1 MSSINSLVNQKRNKN
16 LIRRTMLAAIAGC
29 LMSVC
34 IAFAGTVD
42 IATNFFG
49 LVVTVIAKG
58 LLNAADIVLEPLL
71 EITTMSTA
79 DVSRFVPGFDS
90 GNNIGNF
97 FIQAINI
104 IAYMIAGVLICCHI
118 ISYLINIAHGEK
130 VESIPKLIWN
140 AVFGIV
146 MVICGKTFLTMIF
159 NEIVA
164 PLSSALT
171 EGVSDAGGTFSF
183 SGVGSDMT
191 GLGEITSA
199 FDLNSLATLIV
210 VLALMLIIWWN
221 LIKLVLECAERY
233 IICIFTINLS
243 PLAFATMASENTKD
257 TARSW
262 LQMFWSQCVLLI
274 LNIWVVGIARTA
286 LNNGLFGASNTEMV
300 KWGLIT
306 YAFLKIA
313 QRLDDMM
320 QTAGLK
326 ITRTTGLDPISEASG
341 VLRSIGNVFGGVASV
356 AGHVAGVGKN
366 MWDAGKNIGKANGVE
381 PIKSF
386 ADFMNGGE
394 TSAQDGGYVNNAS
407 MADKMKADAVLGKET
422 MYDRADK
429 MASGALNADSYNT
442 DAYKQVLEDKLRSA
456 GHLDDDAHVE
466 SVKIGEDGKLL
477 ASAVKRDE
485 KNRVSEK
492 SEFEIGDTQEGLL
505 DVNGAKKYDSMQVAP
520 NGKSVMEEDSAMG
533 KFGLRKVGEDA
544 AGNQIWEA
552 EQSVNMFGDKVKDVT
567 PDANNKV
574 QFTIPASEIA
584 KGRKAGDSDAMTAYK
599 HFNANDDND
608 AFKNSIRDA
617 LSAETG
623 SAALNKA
630 RENEEEQAAMATRI
644 GMTDKE
650 RLADM
655 MNPDSNADYNSPNAF
670 KAMEDHIK
678 ENAQY
683 YPAQAAMLADGG
695 HVTGMHVSDG
705 TDGNPAGSLIV
716 AIGNDQ
722 DGKNSQ
728 ATCTFTRDEEPVPET
743 AETPAAQTNEQ
754 PVKDAD
760 AAPAPVNEDAPAP
773 VGEEASAPAPQ
784 SADET
789 TAAPATETAQAPVPQ
804 DMDSKVDAPAP
815 VSEEASA
822 PAPQSADEAPTAPAT
837 ETAQAPVPQD
847 VDSKVDAPAPVG
859 EEASAPAPQS
869 VDETATTPVAET
881 AQTPVPQ
888 DIDSE
893 VDAPA
898 PVGEEAAT
906 PAPQDVG
913 GKADAPVPASENA
926 SAPATQSADG
936 KVAEPTS
943 ADGAT
948 PASGVT
954 APAPVPAQNPTT
966 NTVNAPVQGAAPV
979 SGGTVPGA
987 ANAPKTAN
995 VPGMAANN
1003 MPASTAP
1010 ETAAT
1015 PAVNAP
1021 APASTTGTNAPTSV
1035 PGTTPAPSTA
1045 SGQSSTAP
1053 GSGTAP
1059 TTVRPATGA
1068 GSVSAPA
1075 PSASI
1080 PTAPVSGGS
1089 AGVAVAAG
1097 VAAGAVAGT
1106 AAGQA
1111 QPVSAPAST
1120 TVSAPGSAPTIPT
1133 ESSAASAPT
1142 STTPAT
1148 TTPASAPE
1156 SGSGTTNDG
1165 ATAPVVNHEA
1175 SAPTAP
1181 IPATAPASTQ
1191 ESGETASAPS
1201 TATTPATQ
1209 ITPET
1214 ASAPS
1219 ESDSSSAGG
1228 HATTPNEGTTHS
1240 ESSGTGSVSDVPGAG
1255 GTDTLGR
1262 SDSAPTSTN
1271 GQESGSAP
1279 AQGSGGTMSPATA
1292 DTASAVPE
1300 SAPAESA
1307 TTTNVA
1313 TPAPVSDTGSS
1324 EPSGDSGSSFGNDAG
1339 SSSGSA
1345 PASGESAHA
1354 PSGSGSSGS
1363 GTSVSAPASSGNTG
1377 SSSESASSGSANDST
1392 DTPTSETGGTSSETV
1407 EAPAADGLPYA
1418 VGETGGSGYSEGD
1431 MPPEP
1436 ETTVETETA
1445 ATEVVQVEQAAEQQ
1459 SSGSAVTETVD
1470 EAGSESNTQNSH
1482 DDSENYSGGQNT
1494 DAEDVSEPDSADEPD
1509 TQDETED
1516 TEFDATDDAAF
1527 DVPIADGSEYY
1538 EDKAQTNSF
1547 TAPEQEMAE
1556 PEPVAEHEHE
1566 SEPEQLAEQ
1575 KRPPIPEAY
1584 MTSQSSVTRLSSTNG
1599 TVESD
1604 SLGMFQMTR
1613 EEVADNGWTTW
1624 RILQKV
1630 DSDGSVPEYAP
1641 FVVHIKPVW
1650 DPATRTSRPATFD
1663 EVANKARS
1671 IEGFENV
1678 GPDLDADYRRSQ
1690 ARQESRK
1697 NSEPRPYNGHSNG
1710 QPHFQRYDDQK
1721 RDSHGHGKQDKKH
1734 NPFSG
1739 MGDYKRKR

>member
-1 MSSINSLVNQKRNKN
+1 
-16 LIRRTMLAAIAGC
+16 MLAAVAGC

-79 DVSRFVPGFDS
+79 DVSHFVPGFDN

-118 ISYLINIAHGEK
+118 ISYLINLAHGEK
-130 VESIPKLIWN
+130 VESVPKLIWN

-146 MVICGKTFLTMIF
+146 MVICGKTLLTMIF

-257 TARSW
+257 TAKSW

-429 MASGALNADSYNT
+429 MASGALNTDSYNT

-804 DMDSKVDAPAP
+804 DMDS
-815 VSEEASA
+815 
-822 PAPQSADEAPTAPAT
+822 
-837 ETAQAPVPQD
+837 
-847 VDSKVDAPAPVG
+847 
-859 EEASAPAPQS
+859 
-869 VDETATTPVAET
+869 
-881 AQTPVPQ
+881 
-888 DIDSE
+888 E

-898 PVGEEAAT
+898 PVGEEAVT
-906 PAPQDVG
+906 HAPQDVG
-913 GKADAPVPASENA
+913 DKADAPVPASENA

-943 ADGAT
+943 AGGAT

-954 APAPVPAQNPTT
+954 APAPAPAQNPTT

-979 SGGTVPGA
+979 SGGTVPGT

-1015 PAVNAP
+1015 PAVNTP
-1021 APASTTGTNAPTSV
+1021 APASTTGANAPTSV

-1045 SGQSSTAP
+1045 SGQSSTVP

-1059 TTVRPATGA
+1059 TTVRPAAGA

-1080 PTAPVSGGS
+1080 PTAPVFGGS

-1097 VAAGAVAGT
+1097 VAAGSVAGT

-1111 QPVSAPAST
+1111 QPVSAPTST

-1133 ESSAASAPT
+1133 ESGAASAPT
-1142 STTPAT
+1142 S

-1175 SAPTAP
+1175 SVPTVP

-1191 ESGETASAPS
+1191 ESGEIASAPS

-1219 ESDSSSAGG
+1219 ESGSSPAGG
-1228 HATTPNEGTTHS
+1228 HETAPNEGTAHS
-1240 ESSGTGSVSDVPGAG
+1240 ESSGTDSVSNVPGAD

-1262 SDSAPTSTN
+1262 PDSAPTSTN

-1279 AQGSGGTMSPATA
+1279 AQGSGGTTSPATA
-1292 DTASAVPE
+1292 DTASAAPE

-1324 EPSGDSGSSFGNDAG
+1324 EPSGDSGSSFGNGAG

-1345 PASGESAHA
+1345 PASGENAHA

-1377 SSSESASSGSANDST
+1377 SSSESASSSSANDST

-1418 VGETGGSGYSEGD
+1418 VGETGGSGYSEGN

-1459 SSGSAVTETVD
+1459 TSGSAVTETVD
-1470 EAGSESNTQNSH
+1470 EAGSESHTQNSH

-1494 DAEDVSEPDSADEPD
+1494 DTEDVSKPDSADEPD

-1516 TEFDATDDAAF
+1516 TEFDSTDDAAF

-1556 PEPVAEHEHE
+1556 PEPVAEPEPE
-1566 SEPEQLAEQ
+1566 SEPEQVAEQ

>member
-1 MSSINSLVNQKRNKN
+1 
-16 LIRRTMLAAIAGC
+16 
-29 LMSVC
+29 MSVC

-183 SGVGSDMT
+183 SSVGSDMT

-784 SADET
+784 SADE
-789 TAAPATETAQAPVPQ
+789 
-804 DMDSKVDAPAP
+804 
-815 VSEEASA
+815 
-822 PAPQSADEAPTAPAT
+822 APTAPAT

-847 VDSKVDAPAPVG
+847 VDSK
-859 EEASAPAPQS
+859 
-869 VDETATTPVAET
+869 
-881 AQTPVPQ
+881 
-888 DIDSE
+888 

-943 ADGAT
+943 AGGAT

-954 APAPVPAQNPTT
+954 APAPAPAQNSTT

-979 SGGTVPGA
+979 SGGTVSGT

-1021 APASTTGTNAPTSV
+1021 APASTTGANAPTSV

-1045 SGQSSTAP
+1045 SGQSSTVP

-1059 TTVRPATGA
+1059 AMVRPAAGA

-1111 QPVSAPAST
+1111 QPVSTPAST
-1120 TVSAPGSAPTIPT
+1120 TVSAPGSTPTTPT
-1133 ESSAASAPT
+1133 ESGTASAPA
-1142 STTPAT
+1142 STTPAAPT
-1148 TTPASAPE
+1148 HVSAPE

-1165 ATAPVVNHEA
+1165 ATVPVVNHEA
-1175 SAPTAP
+1175 SVPTAP
-1181 IPATAPASTQ
+1181 IHATAPASTQ
-1191 ESGETASAPS
+1191 ESGETAPAPS
-1201 TATTPATQ
+1201 TATTHATQ

-1219 ESDSSSAGG
+1219 ESGSSPAGG
-1228 HATTPNEGTTHS
+1228 HATAPNEGTTHS
-1240 ESSGTGSVSDVPGAG
+1240 ESSGTGSVSNAPSAD

-1279 AQGSGGTMSPATA
+1279 AQGSGGTTSPATA
-1292 DTASAVPE
+1292 DTASAAPE
-1300 SAPAESA
+1300 SAPAESV

-1313 TPAPVSDTGSS
+1313 TLAPASDTGSS
-1324 EPSGDSGSSFGNDAG
+1324 EPSGNSG
-1339 SSSGSA
+1339 SSSGNGA
-1345 PASGESAHA
+1345 
-1354 PSGSGSSGS
+1354 GSSGS
-1363 GTSVSAPASSGNTG
+1363 GTSVSAPASSGNIG
-1377 SSSESASSGSANDST
+1377 SSSESAPFGSVNDST
-1392 DTPTSETGGTSSETV
+1392 DTPTSETGGTSSEKV

-1436 ETTVETETA
+1436 ETTVKTETA

-1459 SSGSAVTETVD
+1459 SGSSTVTETVD
-1470 EAGSESNTQNSH
+1470 EAGSESHTQNSH

-1494 DAEDVSEPDSADEPD
+1494 DTEDVPEPDSVDEPD

-1516 TEFDATDDAAF
+1516 TEFDATDDSAF

-1547 TAPEQEMAE
+1547 TAPAQEMAE
-1556 PEPVAEHEHE
+1556 PEPVAESEPE
-1566 SEPEQLAEQ
+1566 SEPEQVAEQ

-1584 MTSQSSVTRLSSTNG
+1584 MTSRSSVTRLSSTNG

-1697 NSEPRPYNGHSNG
+1697 NSEPRPYNGRSNG

-1721 RDSHGHGKQDKKH
+1721 RDSQGHGKQNKRND
-1734 NPFSG
+1734 PFSG
-1739 MGDYKRKR
+1739 IDDYKRKR

>member
-1 MSSINSLVNQKRNKN
+1 
-16 LIRRTMLAAIAGC
+16 
-29 LMSVC
+29 MSVC

-754 PVKDAD
+754 PVKDVD
-760 AAPAPVNEDAPAP
+760 AAPAPLNEDAPAP
-773 VGEEASAPAPQ
+773 VG
-784 SADET
+784 
-789 TAAPATETAQAPVPQ
+789 
-804 DMDSKVDAPAP
+804 
-815 VSEEASA
+815 EEASA

-869 VDETATTPVAET
+869 VDATATTPIAET

-888 DIDSE
+888 DMDSE

-898 PVGEEAAT
+898 PVGEEAVT

-913 GKADAPVPASENA
+913 GKADAPVPASEYA
-926 SAPATQSADG
+926 SAPATQSTDG

-943 ADGAT
+943 AGGAT
-948 PASGVT
+948 PASCVT
-954 APAPVPAQNPTT
+954 TPAPAPAQNPTT

-979 SGGTVPGA
+979 SGGTVPGT

-1015 PAVNAP
+1015 PAVNTP
-1021 APASTTGTNAPTSV
+1021 APASTTGANAPTSV
-1035 PGTTPAPSTA
+1035 PGTTPTPSTT
-1045 SGQSSTAP
+1045 SGQSSTVP

-1059 TTVRPATGA
+1059 AKAKPTTGA

-1080 PTAPVSGGS
+1080 PSAPVSGDS
-1089 AGVAVAAG
+1089 AG

-1106 AAGQA
+1106 ATGQA
-1111 QPVSAPAST
+1111 HPVSAPAST
-1120 TVSAPGSAPTIPT
+1120 TVSAPGSVPTTPT
-1133 ESSAASAPT
+1133 ESGAASAPA
-1142 STTPAT
+1142 SPAPTTPT
-1148 TTPASAPE
+1148 HVSAPE
-1156 SGSGTTNDG
+1156 SGSGTTNGG

-1228 HATTPNEGTTHS
+1228 HATAPNEGTTHS
-1240 ESSGTGSVSDVPGAG
+1240 ESSGTDSVSNVP
-1255 GTDTLGR
+1255 TDTLGR

-1279 AQGSGGTMSPATA
+1279 AQGGGGTTSPATA
-1292 DTASAVPE
+1292 DTASAAPE

-1324 EPSGDSGSSFGNDAG
+1324 EPSGDSGSSSGNSAG

-1363 GTSVSAPASSGNTG
+1363 GTSVSALTSSGNTG

-1392 DTPTSETGGTSSETV
+1392 NTPTSETGGTSSETV

-1566 SEPEQLAEQ
+1566 SEPEQVAEQ

-1697 NSEPRPYNGHSNG
+1697 NSEPRPYNGRSNG

-1721 RDSHGHGKQDKKH
+1721 RDSQGHGKQNKRN

-1739 MGDYKRKR
+1739 MDDYKRKR

>member
-1 MSSINSLVNQKRNKN
+1 
-16 LIRRTMLAAIAGC
+16 
-29 LMSVC
+29 MSVC

-274 LNIWVVGIARTA
+274 MNIWVVGIARTA

-804 DMDSKVDAPAP
+804 DMDSEVDAPAP

-893 VDAPA
+893 
-898 PVGEEAAT
+898 
-906 PAPQDVG
+906 
-913 GKADAPVPASENA
+913 ADAPVPASENA

-1133 ESSAASAPT
+1133 ESGAASAPT

-1175 SAPTAP
+1175 SVPTAP

-1191 ESGETASAPS
+1191 ESGE
-1201 TATTPATQ
+1201 
-1209 ITPET
+1209 I

-1219 ESDSSSAGG
+1219 ESGSSRAGG
-1228 HATTPNEGTTHS
+1228 HETAPNEGTAHS
-1240 ESSGTGSVSDVPGAG
+1240 ESSGTDSVSNVPGTD

-1279 AQGSGGTMSPATA
+1279 AQGSGGTTSPANA
-1292 DTASAVPE
+1292 DTASAAPE

-1307 TTTNVA
+1307 ATTNVA

-1324 EPSGDSGSSFGNDAG
+1324 EPSGDSGSSFGNGAG

-1345 PASGESAHA
+1345 PASGESALA

-1363 GTSVSAPASSGNTG
+1363 GTSVSAPASSGNTD
-1377 SSSESASSGSANDST
+1377 SSSESAPSGSANDGT
-1392 DTPTSETGGTSSETV
+1392 DTPTSETGGTSSEKV

-1418 VGETGGSGYSEGD
+1418 VGETGGAGYSEGN

-1436 ETTVETETA
+1436 GTTVETETD

-1459 SSGSAVTETVD
+1459 TSGSAVTETVD
-1470 EAGSESNTQNSH
+1470 EAGSESHTQNSH

-1494 DAEDVSEPDSADEPD
+1494 DTEDVSEPDSADEPD

-1556 PEPVAEHEHE
+1556 PEPVAEPEPE
-1566 SEPEQLAEQ
+1566 SEPEQVAEQ

-1690 ARQESRK
+1690 ARQEFRK
-1697 NSEPRPYNGHSNG
+1697 NSEPRPYDGHSNG

-1739 MGDYKRKR
+1739 MDDYKRKR

>member
-1 MSSINSLVNQKRNKN
+1 
-16 LIRRTMLAAIAGC
+16 
-29 LMSVC
+29 MSVC

-728 ATCTFTRDEEPVPET
+728 ATCTFTRDEETVPET
-743 AETPAAQTNEQ
+743 AETPAVQTNEQ
-754 PVKDAD
+754 PVKDMDA
-760 AAPAPVNEDAPAP
+760 AAPAPVSEDAPAP
-773 VGEEASAPAPQ
+773 VDEEAS
-784 SADET
+784 T
-789 TAAPATETAQAPVPQ
+789 
-804 DMDSKVDAPAP
+804 
-815 VSEEASA
+815 

-847 VDSKVDAPAPVG
+847 MDSGVDAPAPVG
-859 EEASAPAPQS
+859 EEASVPAPQS
-869 VDETATTPVAET
+869 VDGTATTPAAET
-881 AQTPVPQ
+881 AQAPVPQ
-888 DIDSE
+888 DMDSG

-898 PVGEEAAT
+898 PVGEETVT

-943 ADGAT
+943 AGGAT

-954 APAPVPAQNPTT
+954 TPAPAPAQNPTT

-979 SGGTVPGA
+979 SGGTVPGT
-987 ANAPKTAN
+987 ANPPKTAN

-1021 APASTTGTNAPTSV
+1021 APGLTTGANAPTSV

-1045 SGQSSTAP
+1045 SGQSSTVP

-1059 TTVRPATGA
+1059 TTVRPAAGA
-1068 GSVSAPA
+1068 GSVSAQA

-1106 AAGQA
+1106 ATGQA
-1111 QPVSAPAST
+1111 HPVSAPAST
-1120 TVSAPGSAPTIPT
+1120 TVSAPGSVPTTPT
-1133 ESSAASAPT
+1133 ESGAASAPA
-1142 STTPAT
+1142 SPAPTTPT
-1148 TTPASAPE
+1148 HVSAPE
-1156 SGSGTTNDG
+1156 SGSGTTNGG

-1240 ESSGTGSVSDVPGAG
+1240 ESSGTGSVSNVPGAG

-1324 EPSGDSGSSFGNDAG
+1324 EPSGDSGSSFGNGAG

-1363 GTSVSAPASSGNTG
+1363 GTSVSALTSSGNTG
-1377 SSSESASSGSANDST
+1377 SSSESAPSGSANDGT
-1392 DTPTSETGGTSSETV
+1392 DTPTSETGGTSSEKV

-1418 VGETGGSGYSEGD
+1418 VGETGGAGYSEGD

-1494 DAEDVSEPDSADEPD
+1494 DTEDVSEPDSADEPD

-1566 SEPEQLAEQ
+1566 SEPEQVAEQ

-1650 DPATRTSRPATFD
+1650 DPATRTSRPATFE

-1690 ARQESRK
+1690 ARQEFRK
-1697 NSEPRPYNGHSNG
+1697 NSEPRPYDGHSNG

>member
-1 MSSINSLVNQKRNKN
+1 
-16 LIRRTMLAAIAGC
+16 MLAAVAGC

-97 FIQAINI
+97 FIRAINY

-183 SGVGSDMT
+183 SSVGSDMT

-429 MASGALNADSYNT
+429 IASGALNADSYNT

-728 ATCTFTRDEEPVPET
+728 ATCTFTRDEETVPET

-754 PVKDAD
+754 PVKDMDA
-760 AAPAPVNEDAPAP
+760 AAPAPVSEDAPAP
-773 VGEEASAPAPQ
+773 VDEEAS
-784 SADET
+784 T
-789 TAAPATETAQAPVPQ
+789 
-804 DMDSKVDAPAP
+804 
-815 VSEEASA
+815 

-847 VDSKVDAPAPVG
+847 VDSRVDAPAPVG
-859 EEASAPAPQS
+859 EEASVPAPQS
-869 VDETATTPVAET
+869 VDETATTPAAET
-881 AQTPVPQ
+881 AQAPVPQ
-888 DIDSE
+888 DMDSG

-898 PVGEEAAT
+898 PVGEETVT

-943 ADGAT
+943 AGGAT
-948 PASGVT
+948 PAPGVT
-954 APAPVPAQNPTT
+954 APTAAPAQNHTT
-966 NTVNAPVQGAAPV
+966 STVNAPVQGTAPV
-979 SGGTVPGA
+979 SGGTVPGT

-1045 SGQSSTAP
+1045 SGQSSTVP

-1059 TTVRPATGA
+1059 TTVRPAAGA

-1080 PTAPVSGGS
+1080 PTAPVSGSS
-1089 AGVAVAAG
+1089 AGVAAAAG

-1111 QPVSAPAST
+1111 QPVSTPAST
-1120 TVSAPGSAPTIPT
+1120 TVSAPGSVPTTPT
-1133 ESSAASAPT
+1133 ESGAASAPA
-1142 STTPAT
+1142 SPVPTTPT
-1148 TTPASAPE
+1148 HVSTPE
-1156 SGSGTTNDG
+1156 SGSGTTNGG

-1191 ESGETASAPS
+1191 ESGETAPAPS
-1201 TATTPATQ
+1201 SATTPATQ

-1219 ESDSSSAGG
+1219 ESNAPSAGG
-1228 HATTPNEGTTHS
+1228 DATAPNEGTAHS
-1240 ESSGTGSVSDVPGAG
+1240 ESSGTGGVSNVPGADSA
-1255 GTDTLGR
+1255 DTLGR
-1262 SDSAPTSTN
+1262 SDSAPTSTS
-1271 GQESGSAP
+1271 GQESSSAP
-1279 AQGSGGTMSPATA
+1279 AQGSGGTTSPATV
-1292 DTASAVPE
+1292 DTTSAAPE

-1313 TPAPVSDTGSS
+1313 TPAPASDTGSS
-1324 EPSGDSGSSFGNDAG
+1324 EPSGSSGSSSDNGAG

-1363 GTSVSAPASSGNTG
+1363 GTSVSAPTSSGDTG
-1377 SSSESASSGSANDST
+1377 SSSESAPSGSVNDST
-1392 DTPTSETGGTSSETV
+1392 DTPTSETGGTSSEKV

-1436 ETTVETETA
+1436 ETTVKTETA

-1459 SSGSAVTETVD
+1459 SGSSTVTETVD
-1470 EAGSESNTQNSH
+1470 EAGSESHTQNSH
-1482 DDSENYSGGQNT
+1482 DDSENYSDGQNT
-1494 DAEDVSEPDSADEPD
+1494 DTEDVPEPDSVDEPD

-1516 TEFDATDDAAF
+1516 TEFDATDDSAF

-1547 TAPEQEMAE
+1547 TAPAQEMAE
-1556 PEPVAEHEHE
+1556 PEPVAESEPE
-1566 SEPEQLAEQ
+1566 SEPEQVAEQ

-1697 NSEPRPYNGHSNG
+1697 NSEPRPYNGRSNG

-1721 RDSHGHGKQDKKH
+1721 RDSQGHGKQNKRND
-1734 NPFSG
+1734 PFSG
-1739 MGDYKRKR
+1739 IDDYKRKR

>member
-754 PVKDAD
+754 PVKDVD
-760 AAPAPVNEDAPAP
+760 AAPAPLNEDAPAP
-773 VGEEASAPAPQ
+773 VG
-784 SADET
+784 
-789 TAAPATETAQAPVPQ
+789 
-804 DMDSKVDAPAP
+804 
-815 VSEEASA
+815 EEASA

-869 VDETATTPVAET
+869 VDATATTPIAET

-888 DIDSE
+888 DMDSE

-898 PVGEEAAT
+898 PVGEEAVT

-926 SAPATQSADG
+926 SAPATQSTDG

-943 ADGAT
+943 AGGAT

-954 APAPVPAQNPTT
+954 TPAPAPAQNPTT

-979 SGGTVPGA
+979 SGGTVPGT

-1015 PAVNAP
+1015 PAVNTP
-1021 APASTTGTNAPTSV
+1021 APASTTGANAPTSV
-1035 PGTTPAPSTA
+1035 PGTTPTPSTT
-1045 SGQSSTAP
+1045 SGQSSTVP

-1059 TTVRPATGA
+1059 AKAKPTTGA

-1080 PTAPVSGGS
+1080 PSAPVSGDS
-1089 AGVAVAAG
+1089 AG

-1106 AAGQA
+1106 ATGQA
-1111 QPVSAPAST
+1111 HPVSAPAST
-1120 TVSAPGSAPTIPT
+1120 TVSAPGSVPTTPT
-1133 ESSAASAPT
+1133 ESGAASASASPAP
-1142 STTPAT
+1142 TTPT
-1148 TTPASAPE
+1148 HVSAPE
-1156 SGSGTTNDG
+1156 SGSGTTNGG

-1228 HATTPNEGTTHS
+1228 HATAPNEGTTHS
-1240 ESSGTGSVSDVPGAG
+1240 ESSGTDSVSNVP
-1255 GTDTLGR
+1255 TDTLGR

-1279 AQGSGGTMSPATA
+1279 AQGGGGTTSPATA
-1292 DTASAVPE
+1292 DTASAAPE

-1324 EPSGDSGSSFGNDAG
+1324 EPSGDSGSSSGNSAG

-1363 GTSVSAPASSGNTG
+1363 GTSVSALTSSGNTG

-1392 DTPTSETGGTSSETV
+1392 NTPTSETGGTSSETV

-1470 EAGSESNTQNSH
+1470 EAGSEFNTQNSH

-1494 DAEDVSEPDSADEPD
+1494 DTEDVSEPDSADEPD

-1556 PEPVAEHEHE
+1556 PEPVAEPEHE
-1566 SEPEQLAEQ
+1566 SEPEQVAEQ

-1697 NSEPRPYNGHSNG
+1697 NSEPRPYNGRSNG

-1721 RDSHGHGKQDKKH
+1721 RDSHGYGKQDKKH

-1739 MGDYKRKR
+1739 MDDYKRKR

>member
-1 MSSINSLVNQKRNKN
+1 
-16 LIRRTMLAAIAGC
+16 MLAAVAGC

-754 PVKDAD
+754 PVKDVD
-760 AAPAPVNEDAPAP
+760 AAPAPLNEDAPAP

-784 SADET
+784 SADE
-789 TAAPATETAQAPVPQ
+789 
-804 DMDSKVDAPAP
+804 
-815 VSEEASA
+815 
-822 PAPQSADEAPTAPAT
+822 APTAPAT
-837 ETAQAPVPQD
+837 EIAQAPVPQD

-869 VDETATTPVAET
+869 VDATATTPIAET

-888 DIDSE
+888 DMDSE

-898 PVGEEAAT
+898 PVGEEAVT

-926 SAPATQSADG
+926 SAPATQSTDG

-943 ADGAT
+943 AGGAT

-954 APAPVPAQNPTT
+954 TPAPAPAQNPTT

-979 SGGTVPGA
+979 SGGTVPGT

-1133 ESSAASAPT
+1133 ESGAASAPT

-1175 SAPTAP
+1175 SVPTAP

-1191 ESGETASAPS
+1191 ESGE
-1201 TATTPATQ
+1201 
-1209 ITPET
+1209 I

-1219 ESDSSSAGG
+1219 ESGSSRAGG
-1228 HATTPNEGTTHS
+1228 HETAPNEGTAHS
-1240 ESSGTGSVSDVPGAG
+1240 ESSGTDSVSNVPGTD

-1279 AQGSGGTMSPATA
+1279 AQGSGGTTSPANA
-1292 DTASAVPE
+1292 DTASAAPE

-1307 TTTNVA
+1307 ATTNVA

-1324 EPSGDSGSSFGNDAG
+1324 EPSGDSGSSFGNGAG

-1363 GTSVSAPASSGNTG
+1363 GTSVSALTSSGNTG

-1392 DTPTSETGGTSSETV
+1392 NTPTSETGGTSSETV

-1459 SSGSAVTETVD
+1459 TSGSAVTETVD
-1470 EAGSESNTQNSH
+1470 EAGSESHTQNSH

-1494 DAEDVSEPDSADEPD
+1494 DTEDVSEPDSADEPD

-1566 SEPEQLAEQ
+1566 SEPEQVAEQ

-1697 NSEPRPYNGHSNG
+1697 NSEPRPYNGRSNG

-1739 MGDYKRKR
+1739 MDDYKRKR

>member
-1 MSSINSLVNQKRNKN
+1 
-16 LIRRTMLAAIAGC
+16 
-29 LMSVC
+29 MSVC

-608 AFKNSIRDA
+608 AFKNSIRDT

-754 PVKDAD
+754 PVKDVD
-760 AAPAPVNEDAPAP
+760 AAPAPLNEDAPAP
-773 VGEEASAPAPQ
+773 VG
-784 SADET
+784 
-789 TAAPATETAQAPVPQ
+789 
-804 DMDSKVDAPAP
+804 
-815 VSEEASA
+815 EEASA

-869 VDETATTPVAET
+869 VDATATTPIAET

-888 DIDSE
+888 DMDSE

-898 PVGEEAAT
+898 PVGEEAVT

-936 KVAEPTS
+936 KVVEPTS
-943 ADGAT
+943 AGGAT

-954 APAPVPAQNPTT
+954 APTPAPAQNPTT
-966 NTVNAPVQGAAPV
+966 NTVNAPVQGATPV
-979 SGGTVPGA
+979 SGGTVPGT

-1015 PAVNAP
+1015 PAVNAT
-1021 APASTTGTNAPTSV
+1021 APGSTTGANAPTSV

-1045 SGQSSTAP
+1045 SGQSSTVP

-1059 TTVRPATGA
+1059 TTVRPAAGA
-1068 GSVSAPA
+1068 GSVSAQA

-1106 AAGQA
+1106 ATGQA
-1111 QPVSAPAST
+1111 HPVSAPAST
-1120 TVSAPGSAPTIPT
+1120 TVSAPGSVPTTPT
-1133 ESSAASAPT
+1133 ESGAASAPA
-1142 STTPAT
+1142 SPAPTTPT
-1148 TTPASAPE
+1148 HVSAPE
-1156 SGSGTTNDG
+1156 SGSGTTNGG

-1240 ESSGTGSVSDVPGAG
+1240 ESSGTGSVSNVPGAG

-1262 SDSAPTSTN
+1262 SDSAPTNTN

-1324 EPSGDSGSSFGNDAG
+1324 EPSGDSGSSFGNGAG

-1363 GTSVSAPASSGNTG
+1363 GTSVSALTSSDNTG

-1418 VGETGGSGYSEGD
+1418 VGETGGSGYSEGN

-1721 RDSHGHGKQDKKH
+1721 RDSHGHGKQNKRN

>member
-1 MSSINSLVNQKRNKN
+1 
-16 LIRRTMLAAIAGC
+16 MLAAVAGC

-630 RENEEEQAAMATRI
+630 RENDEEQAAMATRI

-728 ATCTFTRDEEPVPET
+728 ATCTFTRDEETASET

-754 PVKDAD
+754 PVKDVD
-760 AAPAPVNEDAPAP
+760 AAPAPLNEDAPAP
-773 VGEEASAPAPQ
+773 VG
-784 SADET
+784 
-789 TAAPATETAQAPVPQ
+789 
-804 DMDSKVDAPAP
+804 
-815 VSEEASA
+815 EEASA

-859 EEASAPAPQS
+859 EEASAPAPQN
-869 VDETATTPVAET
+869 VDATATTPIAET

-888 DIDSE
+888 DMDSE

-898 PVGEEAAT
+898 PVGEEAVT
-906 PAPQDVG
+906 HAPQDVG
-913 GKADAPVPASENA
+913 DKADAPVPASENA

-943 ADGAT
+943 AGGAT
-948 PASGVT
+948 PVSGVT
-954 APAPVPAQNPTT
+954 APAPAPAQNPTT

-979 SGGTVPGA
+979 SGGTVPGT

-1015 PAVNAP
+1015 PAVNTP
-1021 APASTTGTNAPTSV
+1021 APASTTGANAPTSV
-1035 PGTTPAPSTA
+1035 PGTTPTPSTT
-1045 SGQSSTAP
+1045 SGQSSTVP

-1059 TTVRPATGA
+1059 AKAKPTTGA

-1080 PTAPVSGGS
+1080 PSAPVSGDS
-1089 AGVAVAAG
+1089 AG

-1106 AAGQA
+1106 ATGQA
-1111 QPVSAPAST
+1111 HPVSAPAST
-1120 TVSAPGSAPTIPT
+1120 TVSAPGSVPTTPT
-1133 ESSAASAPT
+1133 ESGAASAPA
-1142 STTPAT
+1142 SPAPTTPT
-1148 TTPASAPE
+1148 HVSAPE
-1156 SGSGTTNDG
+1156 SSSGTTNGG

-1240 ESSGTGSVSDVPGAG
+1240 ESSGTGSVSNVPGAG

-1262 SDSAPTSTN
+1262 SDSAPTSIN

-1324 EPSGDSGSSFGNDAG
+1324 EPSGDSGSSFGNGAG

-1363 GTSVSAPASSGNTG
+1363 GTSVSAPASSGNTD

>member
-1 MSSINSLVNQKRNKN
+1 
-16 LIRRTMLAAIAGC
+16 MLAAVAGC

-118 ISYLINIAHGEK
+118 ISYLINLAHGEK

-183 SGVGSDMT
+183 SSVGSDMT

-366 MWDAGKNIGKANGVE
+366 MWDAGKNIGKANGIE

-456 GHLDDDAHVE
+456 GHIDDDAHVE

-754 PVKDAD
+754 PVKDTDA

-773 VGEEASAPAPQ
+773 VG
-784 SADET
+784 
-789 TAAPATETAQAPVPQ
+789 
-804 DMDSKVDAPAP
+804 
-815 VSEEASA
+815 EEASA

-847 VDSKVDAPAPVG
+847 VDSKVDAPVPVG
-859 EEASAPAPQS
+859 EEASAPAPQN
-869 VDETATTPVAET
+869 VDETATTPATET
-881 AQTPVPQ
+881 AQAPVPQ
-888 DIDSE
+888 DMDSK

-906 PAPQDVG
+906 LAPQDVG
-913 GKADAPVPASENA
+913 GKADAPVPANENA

-954 APAPVPAQNPTT
+954 APTPAPAQNPTT
-966 NTVNAPVQGAAPV
+966 NTVNAPAQGAAPV
-979 SGGTVPGA
+979 SGGTVPGT

-995 VPGMAANN
+995 VPGMAASN

-1015 PAVNAP
+1015 PVANAP
-1021 APASTTGTNAPTSV
+1021 APASNTGTSAPTSV
-1035 PGTTPAPSTA
+1035 PGTSPAPSTA
-1045 SGQSSTAP
+1045 SGQSSTVP

-1059 TTVRPATGA
+1059 TTVRPAAGA

-1111 QPVSAPAST
+1111 QPVSTPAST
-1120 TVSAPGSAPTIPT
+1120 TVSAPGSAPTTPT
-1133 ESSAASAPT
+1133 ESGAASAPA
-1142 STTPAT
+1142 SPSPAAPT
-1148 TTPASAPE
+1148 HVSAPE

-1201 TATTPATQ
+1201 TATTHATQ

-1219 ESDSSSAGG
+1219 ESGSSPAGG
-1228 HATTPNEGTTHS
+1228 HATVPNEGTTHS
-1240 ESSGTGSVSDVPGAG
+1240 ESSGTGSVSNAPSAD

-1271 GQESGSAP
+1271 GQ
-1279 AQGSGGTMSPATA
+1279 GSGGTTSPATA
-1292 DTASAVPE
+1292 DTTSAVPE

-1313 TPAPVSDTGSS
+1313 TPAPASDTGSS
-1324 EPSGDSGSSFGNDAG
+1324 EPSGSSGSSSDNSAG

-1363 GTSVSAPASSGNTG
+1363 GTSVSAPTSSGDTG
-1377 SSSESASSGSANDST
+1377 SSSESAPSGSVNDST
-1392 DTPTSETGGTSSETV
+1392 DTPTSETAGTSSEKV

-1445 ATEVVQVEQAAEQQ
+1445 ATEVIQVEQAAEQQ
-1459 SSGSAVTETVD
+1459 SGGSTVTETVD

-1482 DDSENYSGGQNT
+1482 DDSESYSGGQNT
-1494 DAEDVSEPDSADEPD
+1494 DTEDVSEPDSADEPD

-1527 DVPIADGSEYY
+1527 DVPIADGAEYY

-1556 PEPVAEHEHE
+1556 PEPVAEPE
-1566 SEPEQLAEQ
+1566 SEPEQVAEQ

-1697 NSEPRPYNGHSNG
+1697 NSEPRHYNERSND

-1721 RDSHGHGKQDKKH
+1721 RDSHGHGKQDKRH

-1739 MGDYKRKR
+1739 MGDYKRRR

>member
-356 AGHVAGVGKN
+356 AGYVAGVGKN

-754 PVKDAD
+754 PVKDVD
-760 AAPAPVNEDAPAP
+760 AAPAPLNEDAPAP

-784 SADET
+784 SADE
-789 TAAPATETAQAPVPQ
+789 
-804 DMDSKVDAPAP
+804 
-815 VSEEASA
+815 
-822 PAPQSADEAPTAPAT
+822 APTVPAT

-869 VDETATTPVAET
+869 VDATATTPIAET

-888 DIDSE
+888 DMDSE

-898 PVGEEAAT
+898 PVGEEAVT
-906 PAPQDVG
+906 HAPQDVG
-913 GKADAPVPASENA
+913 DKADAPVPASENA

-943 ADGAT
+943 AGGAT

-954 APAPVPAQNPTT
+954 APAPAPAQNPTT

-979 SGGTVPGA
+979 SGGTVPGT
-987 ANAPKTAN
+987 ANPPKTAN

-1021 APASTTGTNAPTSV
+1021 APGSTTGANAPTSV

-1045 SGQSSTAP
+1045 SGQSSTVP

-1059 TTVRPATGA
+1059 TTVRPAAGA
-1068 GSVSAPA
+1068 GSVSAQA

-1106 AAGQA
+1106 ATGQA
-1111 QPVSAPAST
+1111 HPVSAPAST
-1120 TVSAPGSAPTIPT
+1120 TVSAPGSVPTTPT
-1133 ESSAASAPT
+1133 ESGAASAPA
-1142 STTPAT
+1142 SPAPTTPT
-1148 TTPASAPE
+1148 HVSAPE
-1156 SGSGTTNDG
+1156 SGSGTTNGG

-1219 ESDSSSAGG
+1219 ESGSSPAGG
-1228 HATTPNEGTTHS
+1228 HETAPNEGTAHS
-1240 ESSGTGSVSDVPGAG
+1240 ESSGTDSVSNVPGAD

-1279 AQGSGGTMSPATA
+1279 AQGSGGTTSPATA
-1292 DTASAVPE
+1292 DTASAAPE

-1324 EPSGDSGSSFGNDAG
+1324 EPSGDSGSSFGNGAG

-1345 PASGESAHA
+1345 PASGENAHA

-1363 GTSVSAPASSGNTG
+1363 GTSESAPASSGDTD
-1377 SSSESASSGSANDST
+1377 SSSESAPSGSANDGT
-1392 DTPTSETGGTSSETV
+1392 DTPTSETGGTSSEKV

-1418 VGETGGSGYSEGD
+1418 VGETGGAGYSEGD

-1494 DAEDVSEPDSADEPD
+1494 DTEDVSEPDSADEPD

-1566 SEPEQLAEQ
+1566 SEPEQVAEQ

-1690 ARQESRK
+1690 ARQEFRK
-1697 NSEPRPYNGHSNG
+1697 NSEPRPYDGHSNG

>member
-1 MSSINSLVNQKRNKN
+1 
-16 LIRRTMLAAIAGC
+16 MLAAVAGC

-118 ISYLINIAHGEK
+118 ISYLINLAHGEK

-140 AVFGIV
+140 AVLGIV

-257 TARSW
+257 TTRSW

-381 PIKSF
+381 PIKRF

-599 HFNANDDND
+599 HFNANDDSD

-754 PVKDAD
+754 PVKDTDA
-760 AAPAPVNEDAPAP
+760 AAPAPVSEDAPAP

-789 TAAPATETAQAPVPQ
+789 AAAPATETAQAPVPQ
-804 DMDSKVDAPAP
+804 DMDSKVDTPAP
-815 VSEEASA
+815 VS
-822 PAPQSADEAPTAPAT
+822 
-837 ETAQAPVPQD
+837 
-847 VDSKVDAPAPVG
+847 

-888 DIDSE
+888 DMDSE

-898 PVGEEAAT
+898 SIGEKAAT

-913 GKADAPVPASENA
+913 DKADAPVPASENA

-943 ADGAT
+943 AGGAT
-948 PASGVT
+948 PAPGVT
-954 APAPVPAQNPTT
+954 APTAAPAQNPTT
-966 NTVNAPVQGAAPV
+966 NTVNAPVQGTAPV
-979 SGGTVPGA
+979 SGGTVPGT

-1045 SGQSSTAP
+1045 SGQSSTVP

-1059 TTVRPATGA
+1059 TTVRPAAGA

-1080 PTAPVSGGS
+1080 PTAPVFGGS

-1111 QPVSAPAST
+1111 QPVSAPTT

-1133 ESSAASAPT
+1133 ESGAASAPT
-1142 STTPAT
+1142 S

-1175 SAPTAP
+1175 SVPTVP

-1191 ESGETASAPS
+1191 ESGEIASAPS

-1219 ESDSSSAGG
+1219 ESGSSPAGG
-1228 HATTPNEGTTHS
+1228 HETAPNEGTAHS
-1240 ESSGTGSVSDVPGAG
+1240 ESSGTDSISNVPGAD

-1262 SDSAPTSTN
+1262 PDSAPTSTN

-1279 AQGSGGTMSPATA
+1279 AQGSGGTTSPATA
-1292 DTASAVPE
+1292 DTASAAPE

-1324 EPSGDSGSSFGNDAG
+1324 EPSGDSGSSFGNGAG

-1345 PASGESAHA
+1345 PASGENAHA

-1363 GTSVSAPASSGNTG
+1363 GTSKSAPASSGDTD

-1392 DTPTSETGGTSSETV
+1392 DTPTSETGGTSSEKV

-1459 SSGSAVTETVD
+1459 TSGSAVTETVD
-1470 EAGSESNTQNSH
+1470 EAGSESHTQNSH

-1494 DAEDVSEPDSADEPD
+1494 DTEDVSKPDSADEPD

-1516 TEFDATDDAAF
+1516 TEFDSTDDAAF

-1556 PEPVAEHEHE
+1556 PEPVAEPEPE
-1566 SEPEQLAEQ
+1566 SEPEQVAEQ

-1690 ARQESRK
+1690 ARQEFRK
-1697 NSEPRPYNGHSNG
+1697 NSEPRPYDGHSNG

>member
-1 MSSINSLVNQKRNKN
+1 
-16 LIRRTMLAAIAGC
+16 MLAAVAGC

-183 SGVGSDMT
+183 SSVGSDMT

-728 ATCTFTRDEEPVPET
+728 ATCTFTRDEETVPET

-754 PVKDAD
+754 PVKDMDA
-760 AAPAPVNEDAPAP
+760 AAPAPVSEDAPAP
-773 VGEEASAPAPQ
+773 VDEEAS
-784 SADET
+784 T
-789 TAAPATETAQAPVPQ
+789 
-804 DMDSKVDAPAP
+804 
-815 VSEEASA
+815 
-822 PAPQSADEAPTAPAT
+822 PAPQSADEAPTALAT

-847 VDSKVDAPAPVG
+847 VDSRVDAPAPVG
-859 EEASAPAPQS
+859 EEASVPAPQS
-869 VDETATTPVAET
+869 VDETATTPAAET
-881 AQTPVPQ
+881 AQAPVPQ
-888 DIDSE
+888 DMDSG

-898 PVGEEAAT
+898 PVGEETVT

-943 ADGAT
+943 AGGAT
-948 PASGVT
+948 PAPGVT
-954 APAPVPAQNPTT
+954 APTAAPAQNHTT
-966 NTVNAPVQGAAPV
+966 STVNAPVQGTAPV
-979 SGGTVPGA
+979 SGGTVPGT

-1021 APASTTGTNAPTSV
+1021 APASTTGANAPTSV

-1045 SGQSSTAP
+1045 SGQSSTVP

-1059 TTVRPATGA
+1059 AMVRPAAGA

-1111 QPVSAPAST
+1111 QPVSTPAST
-1120 TVSAPGSAPTIPT
+1120 TVSAPGSTPTTPT
-1133 ESSAASAPT
+1133 ESGTASAPA
-1142 STTPAT
+1142 STTPAAPT
-1148 TTPASAPE
+1148 HVSAPE

-1165 ATAPVVNHEA
+1165 ATVPVVNHEA
-1175 SAPTAP
+1175 SVPTAP

-1191 ESGETASAPS
+1191 ESGETAPAPS
-1201 TATTPATQ
+1201 TATTHATQ

-1219 ESDSSSAGG
+1219 ESGSSPAGG
-1228 HATTPNEGTTHS
+1228 HATAPNEGTTHS
-1240 ESSGTGSVSDVPGAG
+1240 ESSGTGSVSNAPSAD

-1279 AQGSGGTMSPATA
+1279 AQGSGGTTSPATA
-1292 DTASAVPE
+1292 DTASAAPE
-1300 SAPAESA
+1300 SAPAESV

-1313 TPAPVSDTGSS
+1313 TLAPASDTGSS
-1324 EPSGDSGSSFGNDAG
+1324 EPSGNSGSGSGNGA
-1339 SSSGSA
+1339 
-1345 PASGESAHA
+1345 
-1354 PSGSGSSGS
+1354 GSSGS
-1363 GTSVSAPASSGNTG
+1363 GTSVSAPASSGNIG
-1377 SSSESASSGSANDST
+1377 SSSESAPSGSVNDST
-1392 DTPTSETGGTSSETV
+1392 DTPTSETGGTSSEKV

-1436 ETTVETETA
+1436 ETTVKTETA

-1459 SSGSAVTETVD
+1459 SGSSTVTETVD
-1470 EAGSESNTQNSH
+1470 EAGSESHTQNSH

-1494 DAEDVSEPDSADEPD
+1494 DTEDVPEPDSVDEPD

-1516 TEFDATDDAAF
+1516 TEFDATDDSAF

-1547 TAPEQEMAE
+1547 TAPAQEMAE
-1556 PEPVAEHEHE
+1556 PEPVAESEPE
-1566 SEPEQLAEQ
+1566 SEPEQVAEQ

-1584 MTSQSSVTRLSSTNG
+1584 MTSRSSVTRLSSTNG

-1697 NSEPRPYNGHSNG
+1697 NSEPRPYNGRSNG

-1721 RDSHGHGKQDKKH
+1721 RDSQGHGKQNKRND
-1734 NPFSG
+1734 PFSG
-1739 MGDYKRKR
+1739 IDDYKRKR

>member
-1 MSSINSLVNQKRNKN
+1 
-16 LIRRTMLAAIAGC
+16 MLAAVAGC

-79 DVSRFVPGFDS
+79 DVSRFVPGFDN

-118 ISYLINIAHGEK
+118 ISYLINLAHGEK
-130 VESIPKLIWN
+130 VESVPKLIWN

-429 MASGALNADSYNT
+429 MASGALNTDSYNT

-599 HFNANDDND
+599 HFNANDDTD

-728 ATCTFTRDEEPVPET
+728 ATCTFTRDEETASET

-754 PVKDAD
+754 PVKDVD
-760 AAPAPVNEDAPAP
+760 AAPAPLNEDAPAP
-773 VGEEASAPAPQ
+773 VG
-784 SADET
+784 
-789 TAAPATETAQAPVPQ
+789 
-804 DMDSKVDAPAP
+804 
-815 VSEEASA
+815 EEASA

-869 VDETATTPVAET
+869 VDATATTPIAET
-881 AQTPVPQ
+881 ARTPVPQ
-888 DIDSE
+888 DMDSE

-898 PVGEEAAT
+898 PVGEEAVT
-906 PAPQDVG
+906 HAPQDVG
-913 GKADAPVPASENA
+913 DKADAPVPASENA

-943 ADGAT
+943 AGGAT

-954 APAPVPAQNPTT
+954 APAPAPVQNPTT

-979 SGGTVPGA
+979 SGGTVPGT

-1015 PAVNAP
+1015 PAVNTP
-1021 APASTTGTNAPTSV
+1021 APASTTGANAPTSV
-1035 PGTTPAPSTA
+1035 PGTTPTPSTT
-1045 SGQSSTAP
+1045 SGQSSTVP

-1059 TTVRPATGA
+1059 AKAKPTTGA

-1080 PTAPVSGGS
+1080 PSAPVSGDS

-1106 AAGQA
+1106 ATGQA
-1111 QPVSAPAST
+1111 HPVSAPAST
-1120 TVSAPGSAPTIPT
+1120 TVSAPGSVPTTPT
-1133 ESSAASAPT
+1133 ESGAASAPT
-1142 STTPAT
+1142 SPVPTTPT
-1148 TTPASAPE
+1148 HVSAPE
-1156 SGSGTTNDG
+1156 SGSGTTNGG

-1240 ESSGTGSVSDVPGAG
+1240 ESSGTGSVSNVPGAG

-1613 EEVADNGWTTW
+1613 EKVADNGWTTW

>member
-1 MSSINSLVNQKRNKN
+1 
-16 LIRRTMLAAIAGC
+16 MLAAIAGC

-171 EGVSDAGGTFSF
+171 EGVSDAGGTFTF

-429 MASGALNADSYNT
+429 MASGALNTDSYNT

-804 DMDSKVDAPAP
+804 D
-815 VSEEASA
+815 
-822 PAPQSADEAPTAPAT
+822 
-837 ETAQAPVPQD
+837 

-1120 TVSAPGSAPTIPT
+1120 TVSAPGSVPTTPT
-1133 ESSAASAPT
+1133 ESGAASAPA
-1142 STTPAT
+1142 SPAPTTPT
-1148 TTPASAPE
+1148 HVSAPE
-1156 SGSGTTNDG
+1156 SGSGTTNGG

-1240 ESSGTGSVSDVPGAG
+1240 ESSGTGSVSNVPGAG

-1279 AQGSGGTMSPATA
+1279 AQGSGGTTSPANA
-1292 DTASAVPE
+1292 DTASAAPE

-1307 TTTNVA
+1307 ATTNVA

-1324 EPSGDSGSSFGNDAG
+1324 EPSGDSGSSFGNGAG

-1345 PASGESAHA
+1345 PASGESALA

-1377 SSSESASSGSANDST
+1377 SSSESAPSGSANDGT
-1392 DTPTSETGGTSSETV
+1392 DTPTSETGGTSSEKV

-1418 VGETGGSGYSEGD
+1418 VGETGGAGYSEGD

-1459 SSGSAVTETVD
+1459 TSGSAVTETVD

-1494 DAEDVSEPDSADEPD
+1494 DTEDVSEPDSADEPD

-1566 SEPEQLAEQ
+1566 SEPEQVAEQ

-1697 NSEPRPYNGHSNG
+1697 NSEPRPYNGRSNG

-1721 RDSHGHGKQDKKH
+1721 RNSHGHGKQDKKH

-1739 MGDYKRKR
+1739 MDDYKRKR

>member
-1 MSSINSLVNQKRNKN
+1 
-16 LIRRTMLAAIAGC
+16 MLAAVAGC

-58 LLNAADIVLEPLL
+58 LLNAADIVLKPLL

-97 FIQAINI
+97 FIRAINI

-159 NEIVA
+159 DEIVA

-722 DGKNSQ
+722 DGKSSQ
-728 ATCTFTRDEEPVPET
+728 ATCTFTRDEETASET

-754 PVKDAD
+754 PVKDVD
-760 AAPAPVNEDAPAP
+760 AAPAPLNEDAPAP
-773 VGEEASAPAPQ
+773 VG
-784 SADET
+784 
-789 TAAPATETAQAPVPQ
+789 
-804 DMDSKVDAPAP
+804 
-815 VSEEASA
+815 EEASA

-869 VDETATTPVAET
+869 VDATATTPIAET

-888 DIDSE
+888 DMDSE

-898 PVGEEAAT
+898 PVGEEAVT
-906 PAPQDVG
+906 HAPQDVG
-913 GKADAPVPASENA
+913 DKAYAPVPASENA

-943 ADGAT
+943 AGGAT
-948 PASGVT
+948 PVSGVT
-954 APAPVPAQNPTT
+954 APAPAPAQNPTT

-979 SGGTVPGA
+979 SGGTVPGT

-1015 PAVNAP
+1015 PAVNTP
-1021 APASTTGTNAPTSV
+1021 APASTTGANAPTSV
-1035 PGTTPAPSTA
+1035 PGTTPTPSTT
-1045 SGQSSTAP
+1045 SGQSSTVP

-1059 TTVRPATGA
+1059 AKAKPTTGA

-1080 PTAPVSGGS
+1080 PSAPVSGDS
-1089 AGVAVAAG
+1089 AG

-1106 AAGQA
+1106 ATGQA
-1111 QPVSAPAST
+1111 HPVSAPAST
-1120 TVSAPGSAPTIPT
+1120 TVSAPGSVPTTPT
-1133 ESSAASAPT
+1133 ESGAASAPA
-1142 STTPAT
+1142 SPAPTTPT
-1148 TTPASAPE
+1148 HVSAPE
-1156 SGSGTTNDG
+1156 SGSGTTNGG

-1240 ESSGTGSVSDVPGAG
+1240 ESSGTGSVSNVPGAG

-1262 SDSAPTSTN
+1262 SDSAPTSIN

-1324 EPSGDSGSSFGNDAG
+1324 EPSGDSGSSFGNGAG

-1494 DAEDVSEPDSADEPD
+1494 DTEDVSEPDSADEPD

-1566 SEPEQLAEQ
+1566 SEPEQVAEQ

>member
-1 MSSINSLVNQKRNKN
+1 
-16 LIRRTMLAAIAGC
+16 MLAAVAGC

-183 SGVGSDMT
+183 SSVGSDMT

-760 AAPAPVNEDAPAP
+760 AAPAPVNEDAHAP
-773 VGEEASAPAPQ
+773 VG
-784 SADET
+784 
-789 TAAPATETAQAPVPQ
+789 
-804 DMDSKVDAPAP
+804 
-815 VSEEASA
+815 EEASA

-943 ADGAT
+943 AGGAT

-954 APAPVPAQNPTT
+954 APAPAPAQNSTT
-966 NTVNAPVQGAAPV
+966 NTVNALVQGAAPV
-979 SGGTVPGA
+979 SGGTVPGT

-1021 APASTTGTNAPTSV
+1021 APASTTGANAPTSV

-1045 SGQSSTAP
+1045 SGQSSTVP

-1059 TTVRPATGA
+1059 TTVRPAAGA

-1120 TVSAPGSAPTIPT
+1120 TVSAPGSAPTTPT
-1133 ESSAASAPT
+1133 ESGAVSAPA
-1142 STTPAT
+1142 SPA
-1148 TTPASAPE
+1148 PAAPTHVSAPE

-1191 ESGETASAPS
+1191 ESDET
-1201 TATTPATQ
+1201 
-1209 ITPET
+1209 
-1214 ASAPS
+1214 
-1219 ESDSSSAGG
+1219 
-1228 HATTPNEGTTHS
+1228 
-1240 ESSGTGSVSDVPGAG
+1240 
-1255 GTDTLGR
+1255 
-1262 SDSAPTSTN
+1262 
-1271 GQESGSAP
+1271 
-1279 AQGSGGTMSPATA
+1279 AQGSGGTTSPATA
-1292 DTASAVPE
+1292 DTASAAPE
-1300 SAPAESA
+1300 SAPAESV

-1313 TPAPVSDTGSS
+1313 TLAPASDTGSS
-1324 EPSGDSGSSFGNDAG
+1324 EPSGNSG
-1339 SSSGSA
+1339 SSSGNGA
-1345 PASGESAHA
+1345 
-1354 PSGSGSSGS
+1354 GSSGS
-1363 GTSVSAPASSGNTG
+1363 GTSVSAPASSGNIG
-1377 SSSESASSGSANDST
+1377 SSSESAPSGSVNDST
-1392 DTPTSETGGTSSETV
+1392 DTPTSETGGTSSEKV

-1436 ETTVETETA
+1436 ETTVKTETA

-1459 SSGSAVTETVD
+1459 SGSSTVTETVD
-1470 EAGSESNTQNSH
+1470 EAGSESHTQNSH

-1494 DAEDVSEPDSADEPD
+1494 DTEDVPEPDSADEPD

-1556 PEPVAEHEHE
+1556 PEPVAEPEPE
-1566 SEPEQLAEQ
+1566 SEPEQVAEQ

-1697 NSEPRPYNGHSNG
+1697 NSEPRPYNGRSNG

-1721 RDSHGHGKQDKKH
+1721 RDSQGHGKQNKRND
-1734 NPFSG
+1734 PFSG
-1739 MGDYKRKR
+1739 IDDYKRKR

>member
-1 MSSINSLVNQKRNKN
+1 
-16 LIRRTMLAAIAGC
+16 
-29 LMSVC
+29 MSVC

-183 SGVGSDMT
+183 SSVGSDMT

-257 TARSW
+257 TAKSW

-366 MWDAGKNIGKANGVE
+366 MWDAGKNIGKANGIE

-599 HFNANDDND
+599 HFNANDDSD

-743 AETPAAQTNEQ
+743 TETPAAQTNEQ

-760 AAPAPVNEDAPAP
+760 TAAPAPVSEDAPAP

-789 TAAPATETAQAPVPQ
+789 ADAPATETAQAPVPQ
-804 DMDSKVDAPAP
+804 DMGGEVDAPAP

-822 PAPQSADEAPTAPAT
+822 PAPQSVDETATTPAT
-837 ETAQAPVPQD
+837 ETAQTPVPQD
-847 VDSKVDAPAPVG
+847 MDGKVDAPAPVG
-859 EEASAPAPQS
+859 EET
-869 VDETATTPVAET
+869 V
-881 AQTPVPQ
+881 
-888 DIDSE
+888 
-893 VDAPA
+893 
-898 PVGEEAAT
+898 T

-943 ADGAT
+943 AGGAT

-954 APAPVPAQNPTT
+954 APAPAPAQNPTT

-979 SGGTVPGA
+979 SGGTVPGTT
-987 ANAPKTAN
+987 NAPKTAN

-1015 PAVNAP
+1015 PAVNTP
-1021 APASTTGTNAPTSV
+1021 APASTTGANAPTSV

-1045 SGQSSTAP
+1045 SGQSSTVP
-1053 GSGTAP
+1053 GSGTTPA
-1059 TTVRPATGA
+1059 TVRPATGA

-1080 PTAPVSGGS
+1080 PTAPVSGSS

-1106 AAGQA
+1106 AGQA

-1120 TVSAPGSAPTIPT
+1120 TVSAPGSAPTTPT
-1133 ESSAASAPT
+1133 ESGAASAPA
-1142 STTPAT
+1142 SPA
-1148 TTPASAPE
+1148 PAAPTHVSAPE
-1156 SGSGTTNDG
+1156 SGSGTTNGG

-1191 ESGETASAPS
+1191 ESGETAPAPS

-1209 ITPET
+1209 TTPET

-1219 ESDSSSAGG
+1219 ESSAPSAGG

-1240 ESSGTGSVSDVPGAG
+1240 ESSGTGSVSNVPGAG
-1255 GTDTLGR
+1255 GTDTLER

-1271 GQESGSAP
+1271 GQESGSTP
-1279 AQGSGGTMSPATA
+1279 AQGSGGTTSPATA
-1292 DTASAVPE
+1292 DTTSAVPE

-1313 TPAPVSDTGSS
+1313 TPAPVSDAGSS
-1324 EPSGDSGSSFGNDAG
+1324 EPSGNSGSSSGNGAG

-1363 GTSVSAPASSGNTG
+1363 GTSVSAPTSSGDTG
-1377 SSSESASSGSANDST
+1377 SSSESGPSGSVNDST
-1392 DTPTSETGGTSSETV
+1392 DTPTSETAGTSSEKV

-1431 MPPEP
+1431 MHPEP

-1459 SSGSAVTETVD
+1459 SGGSTVTETVN
-1470 EAGSESNTQNSH
+1470 EAGSESQTQNSH

-1494 DAEDVSEPDSADEPD
+1494 DTEDVPEPDSVDEPD

-1516 TEFDATDDAAF
+1516 TEFDATDDSAF

-1547 TAPEQEMAE
+1547 TAPAQEMAE
-1556 PEPVAEHEHE
+1556 PEPVAESEPE
-1566 SEPEQLAEQ
+1566 SEPEQVAEQ

-1584 MTSQSSVTRLSSTNG
+1584 MTSRSSVTRLSSTNG

-1697 NSEPRPYNGHSNG
+1697 NSEPRPYNGRSNG

-1721 RDSHGHGKQDKKH
+1721 HDSHGHGKQDKRH

-1739 MGDYKRKR
+1739 MDDYKRKR

>member
-1 MSSINSLVNQKRNKN
+1 
-16 LIRRTMLAAIAGC
+16 MLAAIAGC

-728 ATCTFTRDEEPVPET
+728 ATCTFTRDEETVPET

-760 AAPAPVNEDAPAP
+760 AAPAPLNEDAPAP

-784 SADET
+784 SADEAPT
-789 TAAPATETAQAPVPQ
+789 ETAQTPVPQDVDSRVDAPAPVGEEASVPAPQSVDETATTPAAETAQAPVPQ
-804 DMDSKVDAPAP
+804 DMDSG
-815 VSEEASA
+815 
-822 PAPQSADEAPTAPAT
+822 
-837 ETAQAPVPQD
+837 
-847 VDSKVDAPAPVG
+847 VDAPAPVG
-859 EEASAPAPQS
+859 EET
-869 VDETATTPVAET
+869 V
-881 AQTPVPQ
+881 
-888 DIDSE
+888 I
-893 VDAPA
+893 
-898 PVGEEAAT
+898 

-926 SAPATQSADG
+926 SAPATQSADDR
-936 KVAEPTS
+936 VAEPTS
-943 ADGAT
+943 AGGAT
-948 PASGVT
+948 PASDVA
-954 APAPVPAQNPTT
+954 APAPVPAQNSTT

-979 SGGTVPGA
+979 SGGTVPGT
-987 ANAPKTAN
+987 ANA
-995 VPGMAANN
+995 PGMAANN

-1021 APASTTGTNAPTSV
+1021 APGSTTGANAPTSV

-1045 SGQSSTAP
+1045 SGQSSTVP

-1059 TTVRPATGA
+1059 TTVRPAAGA
-1068 GSVSAPA
+1068 GSVSAQA

-1106 AAGQA
+1106 ATGQA
-1111 QPVSAPAST
+1111 HPVSAPAST
-1120 TVSAPGSAPTIPT
+1120 TVSAPGSVPTTPT
-1133 ESSAASAPT
+1133 ESDAASAPA
-1142 STTPAT
+1142 SPAPTTPT
-1148 TTPASAPE
+1148 HVSAPE
-1156 SGSGTTNDG
+1156 SGSGTTNGG

-1191 ESGETASAPS
+1191 ESGEIASASS

-1219 ESDSSSAGG
+1219 ERGSSSAGG
-1228 HATTPNEGTTHS
+1228 RATAPNEGTAHS
-1240 ESSGTGSVSDVPGAG
+1240 ESSGTGSVSNVPGAG

-1324 EPSGDSGSSFGNDAG
+1324 EPSGDSGSSFGNGAG

-1363 GTSVSAPASSGNTG
+1363 GTSVSALTSSGNTG
-1377 SSSESASSGSANDST
+1377 SSSESAPSGSANDGT
-1392 DTPTSETGGTSSETV
+1392 DTPTSETGGTSSEKV

-1418 VGETGGSGYSEGD
+1418 VGETGGAGYSEGD

-1436 ETTVETETA
+1436 KTTVETETA

-1494 DAEDVSEPDSADEPD
+1494 DTEDVSEPDSADEPD

-1516 TEFDATDDAAF
+1516 MEFDATDDAAF

-1566 SEPEQLAEQ
+1566 SEPEQVAEQ

>member
-1 MSSINSLVNQKRNKN
+1 
-16 LIRRTMLAAIAGC
+16 MLAAVAGC

-754 PVKDAD
+754 PVKDVD
-760 AAPAPVNEDAPAP
+760 AAPAPLNEDAPAP
-773 VGEEASAPAPQ
+773 VG
-784 SADET
+784 
-789 TAAPATETAQAPVPQ
+789 
-804 DMDSKVDAPAP
+804 
-815 VSEEASA
+815 EEASA

-869 VDETATTPVAET
+869 VDATATTPIAET

-888 DIDSE
+888 DMDSE

-898 PVGEEAAT
+898 PVGEEAVT

-926 SAPATQSADG
+926 SAPATQSTDG

-943 ADGAT
+943 AGGAT

-954 APAPVPAQNPTT
+954 TPAPAPAQNPTT

-979 SGGTVPGA
+979 SGGTVPGT

-1015 PAVNAP
+1015 PAVNTP
-1021 APASTTGTNAPTSV
+1021 APASTTGANAPTSV
-1035 PGTTPAPSTA
+1035 PGTTPTPSTT
-1045 SGQSSTAP
+1045 SGQSSTVP

-1059 TTVRPATGA
+1059 AKAKPTTGA

-1080 PTAPVSGGS
+1080 PSAPVSGDS
-1089 AGVAVAAG
+1089 AG

-1106 AAGQA
+1106 ATGQA
-1111 QPVSAPAST
+1111 HPVSAPAST
-1120 TVSAPGSAPTIPT
+1120 TVSAPGSVPTTPT
-1133 ESSAASAPT
+1133 ES
-1142 STTPAT
+1142 
-1148 TTPASAPE
+1148 
-1156 SGSGTTNDG
+1156 G
-1165 ATAPVVNHEA
+1165 A
-1175 SAPTAP
+1175 
-1181 IPATAPASTQ
+1181 
-1191 ESGETASAPS
+1191 
-1201 TATTPATQ
+1201 
-1209 ITPET
+1209 

-1228 HATTPNEGTTHS
+1228 HATAPSEGTTHS
-1240 ESSGTGSVSDVPGAG
+1240 ESSGTDSVSNVP
-1255 GTDTLGR
+1255 TDTLGR

-1279 AQGSGGTMSPATA
+1279 AQGGGGTTSPATA
-1292 DTASAVPE
+1292 DTASAAPE

-1324 EPSGDSGSSFGNDAG
+1324 EPSGDSGSSSGNSAG

-1363 GTSVSAPASSGNTG
+1363 GTSVSALTSSGNTG

-1392 DTPTSETGGTSSETV
+1392 NTPTSETGGTSSETV

-1459 SSGSAVTETVD
+1459 SSGSAVTETVN

-1566 SEPEQLAEQ
+1566 SEPEQVAEQ

-1630 DSDGSVPEYAP
+1630 DSDGSVPEYTP

-1697 NSEPRPYNGHSNG
+1697 NSEPRPYNGRSNG

-1721 RDSHGHGKQDKKH
+1721 RDSQGHGKQNKRN

-1739 MGDYKRKR
+1739 MDDYKRKR

>member
-1 MSSINSLVNQKRNKN
+1 
-16 LIRRTMLAAIAGC
+16 MLAAVAGC

-118 ISYLINIAHGEK
+118 ISYLINLAHGEK

-754 PVKDAD
+754 PVKDTDA
-760 AAPAPVNEDAPAP
+760 AAPAPVSEDAPAP

-789 TAAPATETAQAPVPQ
+789 AAAPATETAQAPVPQ
-804 DMDSKVDAPAP
+804 DMDSKVDTPAP
-815 VSEEASA
+815 VS
-822 PAPQSADEAPTAPAT
+822 
-837 ETAQAPVPQD
+837 
-847 VDSKVDAPAPVG
+847 

-888 DIDSE
+888 DMDSE

-898 PVGEEAAT
+898 SIGEKAAT

-913 GKADAPVPASENA
+913 DKADAPVPASENA

-943 ADGAT
+943 AGGAT

-954 APAPVPAQNPTT
+954 APAPAPAQNPTT

-979 SGGTVPGA
+979 SGGTVPGT

-1021 APASTTGTNAPTSV
+1021 APGSTTGANAPTSV

-1045 SGQSSTAP
+1045 SGQSSTVP

-1059 TTVRPATGA
+1059 TTVRPAAGA
-1068 GSVSAPA
+1068 GSVSAQA

-1133 ESSAASAPT
+1133 ESGAASAPT

-1175 SAPTAP
+1175 SVPTAP

-1191 ESGETASAPS
+1191 ESGE
-1201 TATTPATQ
+1201 
-1209 ITPET
+1209 I

-1219 ESDSSSAGG
+1219 ESGSSRAGG
-1228 HATTPNEGTTHS
+1228 HETAPNEGTAHS
-1240 ESSGTGSVSDVPGAG
+1240 ESSGTDSVSNVPGTD

-1279 AQGSGGTMSPATA
+1279 AQGSGGTTSPANA
-1292 DTASAVPE
+1292 DTASAAPE

-1307 TTTNVA
+1307 ATTNVA

-1324 EPSGDSGSSFGNDAG
+1324 EPSGDSGSGSGNGAG
-1339 SSSGSA
+1339 SSSSSA

-1363 GTSVSAPASSGNTG
+1363 GTSVSALTSSGNTG
-1377 SSSESASSGSANDST
+1377 SSSESAPSGSANDGT
-1392 DTPTSETGGTSSETV
+1392 DTPTSETGGTSSEKV

-1418 VGETGGSGYSEGD
+1418 VGETGGAGYSEGD

-1459 SSGSAVTETVD
+1459 TSGSAVTETVD
-1470 EAGSESNTQNSH
+1470 EAGSESHTQNSH

-1494 DAEDVSEPDSADEPD
+1494 DTEDVSEPDSADEPD

-1556 PEPVAEHEHE
+1556 PEPVAEPEPE
-1566 SEPEQLAEQ
+1566 SEPEQVAEQ

-1697 NSEPRPYNGHSNG
+1697 NSEPRPYNGRSSD

-1721 RDSHGHGKQDKKH
+1721 RDSHDHGKQDKRH

>member
-1 MSSINSLVNQKRNKN
+1 
-16 LIRRTMLAAIAGC
+16 MLAAVAGC

-90 GNNIGNF
+90 GNSIGNF

-183 SGVGSDMT
+183 SSVGSDMT

-784 SADET
+784 SADE
-789 TAAPATETAQAPVPQ
+789 
-804 DMDSKVDAPAP
+804 
-815 VSEEASA
+815 
-822 PAPQSADEAPTAPAT
+822 APTAPAT

-898 PVGEEAAT
+898 PVGEETAT

-926 SAPATQSADG
+926 SAPA
-936 KVAEPTS
+936 
-943 ADGAT
+943 
-948 PASGVT
+948 
-954 APAPVPAQNPTT
+954 PAQNSTT

-979 SGGTVPGA
+979 SGGTVPGT

-1021 APASTTGTNAPTSV
+1021 APASTTGANAPTSV

-1045 SGQSSTAP
+1045 SGQSSTVP

-1059 TTVRPATGA
+1059 TTVRPAAGA

-1120 TVSAPGSAPTIPT
+1120 TVSAPGSAPTTPT
-1133 ESSAASAPT
+1133 ESGAVSAPA
-1142 STTPAT
+1142 SPA
-1148 TTPASAPE
+1148 PAAPTHVSAPE

-1191 ESGETASAPS
+1191 ESGETAPAPS
-1201 TATTPATQ
+1201 TATTHATQ

-1219 ESDSSSAGG
+1219 ESGSSPAGE
-1228 HATTPNEGTTHS
+1228 HATAPNEGTTHS
-1240 ESSGTGSVSDVPGAG
+1240 ESSGTGSVSNAPGAD

-1279 AQGSGGTMSPATA
+1279 AQGSGGTTSPATG
-1292 DTASAVPE
+1292 DTASATPE

-1307 TTTNVA
+1307 TATNVA
-1313 TPAPVSDTGSS
+1313 TPAPASDTGSS
-1324 EPSGDSGSSFGNDAG
+1324 EPSGNSG
-1339 SSSGSA
+1339 SSSGNGA
-1345 PASGESAHA
+1345 
-1354 PSGSGSSGS
+1354 GSSGS
-1363 GTSVSAPASSGNTG
+1363 GTSVSAPASSGNIG
-1377 SSSESASSGSANDST
+1377 SSSESAPSGSVNDST
-1392 DTPTSETGGTSSETV
+1392 DTPTSETGGTSSEKV

-1436 ETTVETETA
+1436 ETTVKTETA

-1459 SSGSAVTETVD
+1459 SGSSTVTETVD
-1470 EAGSESNTQNSH
+1470 EAGSESHTQNSH

-1494 DAEDVSEPDSADEPD
+1494 DTEDVPEPDSVDEPD

-1516 TEFDATDDAAF
+1516 TEFDATDDSAF

-1547 TAPEQEMAE
+1547 TAPAQEMAE
-1556 PEPVAEHEHE
+1556 PEPVAESEPE
-1566 SEPEQLAEQ
+1566 SEPEQVAEQ

-1584 MTSQSSVTRLSSTNG
+1584 MTSQSSITRLSSTNG

-1697 NSEPRPYNGHSNG
+1697 NSEPRPYNGRSNG

-1721 RDSHGHGKQDKKH
+1721 RDSHGHGKQDKRH

-1739 MGDYKRKR
+1739 MGDYNRKR

>member
-1 MSSINSLVNQKRNKN
+1 M
-16 LIRRTMLAAIAGC
+16 A
-29 LMSVC
+29 VC

-118 ISYLINIAHGEK
+118 ISYLINLAHGEK

-183 SGVGSDMT
+183 SSVGSDMT

-313 QRLDDMM
+313 QSLDDMM
-320 QTAGLK
+320 QTSGLK
-326 ITRTTGLDPISEASG
+326 ITRTTGLDPINEASG
-341 VLRSIGNVFGGVASV
+341 VLRSIGKVFGGVASV
-356 AGHVAGVGKN
+356 AEHVAGVGKN
-366 MWDAGKNIGKANGVE
+366 MWDAGKNIGKANGIE

-754 PVKDAD
+754 PVKDTD
-760 AAPAPVNEDAPAP
+760 TAAPAPVSEDAPAPVDEEASAPAPQNVDETATTPAAETAQTPVPQDMDSKGDAPAP
-773 VGEEASAPAPQ
+773 VGEETVTSAPQ
-784 SADET
+784 SVDET
-789 TAAPATETAQAPVPQ
+789 ATTPAAETAQAPVPQ

-815 VSEEASA
+815 V
-822 PAPQSADEAPTAPAT
+822 
-837 ETAQAPVPQD
+837 
-847 VDSKVDAPAPVG
+847 
-859 EEASAPAPQS
+859 
-869 VDETATTPVAET
+869 
-881 AQTPVPQ
+881 
-888 DIDSE
+888 
-893 VDAPA
+893 
-898 PVGEEAAT
+898 GEEAAT
-906 PAPQDVG
+906 LAPQDVG
-913 GKADAPVPASENA
+913 GKADAPVPANENA

-954 APAPVPAQNPTT
+954 APTPAPAQNPTT
-966 NTVNAPVQGAAPV
+966 NTVNAPAQGAAPV
-979 SGGTVPGA
+979 SGGTVPGT

-995 VPGMAANN
+995 VPGMAASN

-1015 PAVNAP
+1015 PVANAP
-1021 APASTTGTNAPTSV
+1021 APASNTGTSAPTSV
-1035 PGTTPAPSTA
+1035 PGTSPAPSTA
-1045 SGQSSTAP
+1045 SGQSSTVP

-1059 TTVRPATGA
+1059 TTVRPAAGA
-1068 GSVSAPA
+1068 CSVSAPA

-1080 PTAPVSGGS
+1080 PTAPVSGDS

-1111 QPVSAPAST
+1111 QPVSTPAST
-1120 TVSAPGSAPTIPT
+1120 TVSAPGSAPTTPT
-1133 ESSAASAPT
+1133 ESGAASAPA
-1142 STTPAT
+1142 SPSPAAPT
-1148 TTPASAPE
+1148 HVSAPE

-1201 TATTPATQ
+1201 TATTHATQ

-1219 ESDSSSAGG
+1219 ESGSSPAGG
-1228 HATTPNEGTTHS
+1228 HATAPNEGTTHS
-1240 ESSGTGSVSDVPGAG
+1240 ESSGTGSVSNAPSAD

-1271 GQESGSAP
+1271 GQ
-1279 AQGSGGTMSPATA
+1279 GSGGTTSPATA
-1292 DTASAVPE
+1292 DTTSAVPE

-1313 TPAPVSDTGSS
+1313 TPAPASDTGSS
-1324 EPSGDSGSSFGNDAG
+1324 EPSGSSGSSSDNSAG

-1363 GTSVSAPASSGNTG
+1363 GTSVSAPTSSGDTG
-1377 SSSESASSGSANDST
+1377 SSSESAPSGSVNDST
-1392 DTPTSETGGTSSETV
+1392 DTPTSETAGTSSEKV

-1436 ETTVETETA
+1436 ETTVEAETA

-1459 SSGSAVTETVD
+1459 SGGSTVTETVD

-1494 DAEDVSEPDSADEPD
+1494 DTDDVPEPDFSDEPD

-1556 PEPVAEHEHE
+1556 PEPVAEPE
-1566 SEPEQLAEQ
+1566 SEPEQVAEQ

-1721 RDSHGHGKQDKKH
+1721 RDSHGHGKQDKRH

-1739 MGDYKRKR
+1739 MGDYKRRR

>member
-1 MSSINSLVNQKRNKN
+1 
-16 LIRRTMLAAIAGC
+16 MLAAVAGC

-584 KGRKAGDSDAMTAYK
+584 KGRKVGDSDAMTAYK

-754 PVKDAD
+754 PVKDVD
-760 AAPAPVNEDAPAP
+760 AAPAPLNEDAPAP

-784 SADET
+784 S
-789 TAAPATETAQAPVPQ
+789 
-804 DMDSKVDAPAP
+804 VDA
-815 VSEEASA
+815 
-822 PAPQSADEAPTAPAT
+822 
-837 ETAQAPVPQD
+837 
-847 VDSKVDAPAPVG
+847 
-859 EEASAPAPQS
+859 
-869 VDETATTPVAET
+869 TATTPIAET

-888 DIDSE
+888 DMDSE

-898 PVGEEAAT
+898 PVGEEAVT

-936 KVAEPTS
+936 KVVEPTS
-943 ADGAT
+943 AGGAT

-954 APAPVPAQNPTT
+954 APTPAPAQNPTT
-966 NTVNAPVQGAAPV
+966 NTVNAPVQGATPV
-979 SGGTVPGA
+979 SGGTVPGT

-1015 PAVNAP
+1015 PAVNAT
-1021 APASTTGTNAPTSV
+1021 APGSTTGANAPTSV

-1045 SGQSSTAP
+1045 SGQSSTVP

-1059 TTVRPATGA
+1059 TTIRPAAGA
-1068 GSVSAPA
+1068 GSVSAQA

-1106 AAGQA
+1106 ATGQA
-1111 QPVSAPAST
+1111 HPVSAPAST
-1120 TVSAPGSAPTIPT
+1120 TVSAPGSVPTTPT
-1133 ESSAASAPT
+1133 ESGAASAPA
-1142 STTPAT
+1142 SPAPTTPT
-1148 TTPASAPE
+1148 HVSAPE
-1156 SGSGTTNDG
+1156 SGSGTTNGG

-1240 ESSGTGSVSDVPGAG
+1240 ESSGTGSVSNVPGAG

-1262 SDSAPTSTN
+1262 SDSAPTNTN

-1324 EPSGDSGSSFGNDAG
+1324 EPSGDSGSSFGNGAG

-1363 GTSVSAPASSGNTG
+1363 GTSVSALTSSDNTG

-1418 VGETGGSGYSEGD
+1418 VGETGGSGYSEGN

-1566 SEPEQLAEQ
+1566 SEPEQVAEQ

-1697 NSEPRPYNGHSNG
+1697 NSEPRPYNGRSNG

-1721 RDSHGHGKQDKKH
+1721 RDSQGHGKQNKRN

-1739 MGDYKRKR
+1739 MDDYKRKR

>member
-1 MSSINSLVNQKRNKN
+1 
-16 LIRRTMLAAIAGC
+16 MLAAVAGC

-599 HFNANDDND
+599 HFNANDDSD

-754 PVKDAD
+754 PVKDVD
-760 AAPAPVNEDAPAP
+760 AAPAPLNEDAPAP
-773 VGEEASAPAPQ
+773 VG
-784 SADET
+784 
-789 TAAPATETAQAPVPQ
+789 
-804 DMDSKVDAPAP
+804 
-815 VSEEASA
+815 EEASA

-847 VDSKVDAPAPVG
+847 VDSKVDAHAPVG

-869 VDETATTPVAET
+869 VDATATTPIAET

-888 DIDSE
+888 DMDSD

-898 PVGEEAAT
+898 PVGEEAVT
-906 PAPQDVG
+906 HAPQDVG
-913 GKADAPVPASENA
+913 DKADAPVPASENA

-943 ADGAT
+943 AGGAT

-954 APAPVPAQNPTT
+954 APAPAPAQNPTT

-979 SGGTVPGA
+979 SGGTVPGT

-1021 APASTTGTNAPTSV
+1021 APGSTTGANAPTSV

-1045 SGQSSTAP
+1045 SGQSSTVP

-1059 TTVRPATGA
+1059 TTVRPAAGA
-1068 GSVSAPA
+1068 GSVSAQA

-1106 AAGQA
+1106 ATGQA
-1111 QPVSAPAST
+1111 HPVSAPAST
-1120 TVSAPGSAPTIPT
+1120 TVSAPGSVPTTPT
-1133 ESSAASAPT
+1133 ESGAASAPA
-1142 STTPAT
+1142 SPAPTTPT
-1148 TTPASAPE
+1148 HVSAPE
-1156 SGSGTTNDG
+1156 SGSGTTNGG

-1240 ESSGTGSVSDVPGAG
+1240 ESSGTGSVSNVPGAG

-1324 EPSGDSGSSFGNDAG
+1324 EPSGDSGSSFGNGAG

-1363 GTSVSAPASSGNTG
+1363 GTSVSALTSSGNTG
-1377 SSSESASSGSANDST
+1377 SSSESAPSGSANDGT
-1392 DTPTSETGGTSSETV
+1392 DTPTSETGGTSSEKV

-1418 VGETGGSGYSEGD
+1418 VGETGGAGYSEGD

-1494 DAEDVSEPDSADEPD
+1494 DTEDVSEPDSADEPD

-1566 SEPEQLAEQ
+1566 SEPEQVAEQ

>member
-1 MSSINSLVNQKRNKN
+1 
-16 LIRRTMLAAIAGC
+16 MLAAIAGC

-326 ITRTTGLDPISEASG
+326 ITRATGLDPISEASG
-341 VLRSIGNVFGGVASV
+341 VLWSIGNVFGGVASV

-754 PVKDAD
+754 PVKDVD
-760 AAPAPVNEDAPAP
+760 AAPAPLNEDAPAP
-773 VGEEASAPAPQ
+773 VG
-784 SADET
+784 
-789 TAAPATETAQAPVPQ
+789 
-804 DMDSKVDAPAP
+804 
-815 VSEEASA
+815 EEASA

-869 VDETATTPVAET
+869 VDATATTPIAET

-888 DIDSE
+888 DMDSE

-898 PVGEEAAT
+898 PVGEEAVT
-906 PAPQDVG
+906 HAPQDVG
-913 GKADAPVPASENA
+913 DKADAPVPASENA

-943 ADGAT
+943 AGGAT

-954 APAPVPAQNPTT
+954 APAPAPAQNPTT

-979 SGGTVPGA
+979 SGGTVPGT
-987 ANAPKTAN
+987 ANPPKTAN

-1015 PAVNAP
+1015 PAVNAQ
-1021 APASTTGTNAPTSV
+1021 APASTTGANAPTSV
-1035 PGTTPAPSTA
+1035 PGTAPAPSTA
-1045 SGQSSTAP
+1045 SGQSSTVP
-1053 GSGTAP
+1053 GSGTSP
-1059 TTVRPATGA
+1059 TTVRPAAGA

-1106 AAGQA
+1106 ATGQA
-1111 QPVSAPAST
+1111 HPVSAPAST
-1120 TVSAPGSAPTIPT
+1120 TVSAPGSVPTTPT
-1133 ESSAASAPT
+1133 ESGAASAPA
-1142 STTPAT
+1142 SPAPTTPT
-1148 TTPASAPE
+1148 HVSAPE
-1156 SGSGTTNDG
+1156 SGSGTTNGG

-1181 IPATAPASTQ
+1181 IPATAPTSTQ

-1240 ESSGTGSVSDVPGAG
+1240 ESSGTGSVSNVPGAG

-1324 EPSGDSGSSFGNDAG
+1324 EPSGDSGSSFGNGAG

-1363 GTSVSAPASSGNTG
+1363 GTSVSAPASSGNTD

-1436 ETTVETETA
+1436 ETTVKTETA

-1459 SSGSAVTETVD
+1459 TSGSAVTETVD
-1470 EAGSESNTQNSH
+1470 EAGSESHTQNSH

-1494 DAEDVSEPDSADEPD
+1494 DTEDVSEPDSADEPD

-1566 SEPEQLAEQ
+1566 SEPEQVAEQ

>member
-1 MSSINSLVNQKRNKN
+1 
-16 LIRRTMLAAIAGC
+16 MLAAVAGC

-754 PVKDAD
+754 PVKDVD
-760 AAPAPVNEDAPAP
+760 AAPAPLNEDAPAP
-773 VGEEASAPAPQ
+773 VG
-784 SADET
+784 
-789 TAAPATETAQAPVPQ
+789 
-804 DMDSKVDAPAP
+804 
-815 VSEEASA
+815 EEASA

-869 VDETATTPVAET
+869 VDATATTPIAET

-888 DIDSE
+888 DMDSE

-898 PVGEEAAT
+898 PVGEEAVT
-906 PAPQDVG
+906 HAPQDVG
-913 GKADAPVPASENA
+913 DKADAPVPASENA
-926 SAPATQSADG
+926 SAPATQSANG

-943 ADGAT
+943 AGGAT

-954 APAPVPAQNPTT
+954 APAPAPAQNPTT

-979 SGGTVPGA
+979 SGGTVPGT
-987 ANAPKTAN
+987 ANVPKTAN

-1021 APASTTGTNAPTSV
+1021 APGSTTGANAPTSV

-1045 SGQSSTAP
+1045 SGQSSTVP

-1059 TTVRPATGA
+1059 TTVRPAAGA
-1068 GSVSAPA
+1068 GSVSAQA

-1106 AAGQA
+1106 ATGQA
-1111 QPVSAPAST
+1111 HPVSAPAST
-1120 TVSAPGSAPTIPT
+1120 TVSAPGSVPTTPT
-1133 ESSAASAPT
+1133 ESGAASAPA
-1142 STTPAT
+1142 SPAPTTPT
-1148 TTPASAPE
+1148 HVSAPE
-1156 SGSGTTNDG
+1156 SGSGTTNGG

-1240 ESSGTGSVSDVPGAG
+1240 ESSGTGSVSNVPGAG

-1324 EPSGDSGSSFGNDAG
+1324 EPSGDSGSSFGNGAG
-1339 SSSGSA
+1339 SSSDSA
-1345 PASGESAHA
+1345 PASGESAHV

-1363 GTSVSAPASSGNTG
+1363 GTSVSAPASSGNTD
-1377 SSSESASSGSANDST
+1377 SSSESAPSGSANDGT
-1392 DTPTSETGGTSSETV
+1392 DTPTSETGGTSSEKV

-1418 VGETGGSGYSEGD
+1418 VGETGGAGYSEGD

-1436 ETTVETETA
+1436 ETTVETETD

-1459 SSGSAVTETVD
+1459 TSGSAVTETVD
-1470 EAGSESNTQNSH
+1470 EAGSESHTQNSH

-1494 DAEDVSEPDSADEPD
+1494 DTEDVSEPDSADEPD

-1556 PEPVAEHEHE
+1556 PEPVAEPEPE
-1566 SEPEQLAEQ
+1566 SEPEQVAEP

-1697 NSEPRPYNGHSNG
+1697 NSEPRPYNGRSNG

>member
-58 LLNAADIVLEPLL
+58 LLNAADIVLKPLL

-754 PVKDAD
+754 PVKDVD
-760 AAPAPVNEDAPAP
+760 AAPAPLNEDAPAP
-773 VGEEASAPAPQ
+773 VGEEASAPAP
-784 SADET
+784 
-789 TAAPATETAQAPVPQ
+789 
-804 DMDSKVDAPAP
+804 K
-815 VSEEASA
+815 
-822 PAPQSADEAPTAPAT
+822 SADEAPTVPAT

-869 VDETATTPVAET
+869 VDATATTPIAET

-888 DIDSE
+888 DMDSE

-898 PVGEEAAT
+898 PVGEEAVT
-906 PAPQDVG
+906 HAPQDVG
-913 GKADAPVPASENA
+913 DKADAPVPASENA

-943 ADGAT
+943 AGGAT

-954 APAPVPAQNPTT
+954 APAPAPAQNPTT

-979 SGGTVPGA
+979 SGGTVPGT
-987 ANAPKTAN
+987 ANPPKTAN

-1021 APASTTGTNAPTSV
+1021 APGSTTGANAPTSV

-1045 SGQSSTAP
+1045 SGQSSTVP

-1059 TTVRPATGA
+1059 TTVRPAAGA
-1068 GSVSAPA
+1068 GSVSAQA

-1106 AAGQA
+1106 ATGQA
-1111 QPVSAPAST
+1111 HPVSAPAST
-1120 TVSAPGSAPTIPT
+1120 TVSAPGSVPTTPT
-1133 ESSAASAPT
+1133 ESGAASAPA
-1142 STTPAT
+1142 SPAPTTPT
-1148 TTPASAPE
+1148 HVSAPE
-1156 SGSGTTNDG
+1156 SGSGTTNGG

-1219 ESDSSSAGG
+1219 ESGSSPAGG
-1228 HATTPNEGTTHS
+1228 HETAPNEGTAHS
-1240 ESSGTGSVSDVPGAG
+1240 ESSGTDSVSNVPGAD

-1279 AQGSGGTMSPATA
+1279 AQGSGGTTSPATA
-1292 DTASAVPE
+1292 DTASAAPE

-1324 EPSGDSGSSFGNDAG
+1324 EPSGDSGSSFGNGAG

-1345 PASGESAHA
+1345 PASGENAHA

-1363 GTSVSAPASSGNTG
+1363 GTSESAPASSGDTD

-1392 DTPTSETGGTSSETV
+1392 DTPTSETGGTSSEKV

-1459 SSGSAVTETVD
+1459 SGGSTVTETVD

-1482 DDSENYSGGQNT
+1482 DDNENYSGGQNT
-1494 DAEDVSEPDSADEPD
+1494 DTEDVSEPDSADEPD

-1556 PEPVAEHEHE
+1556 PEPVAEPEPE
-1566 SEPEQLAEQ
+1566 TEPEQVAEQ

-1697 NSEPRPYNGHSNG
+1697 NSEPRPYNGRSNG

>member
-1 MSSINSLVNQKRNKN
+1 
-16 LIRRTMLAAIAGC
+16 
-29 LMSVC
+29 MSVC

-183 SGVGSDMT
+183 SSVGSDMT

-728 ATCTFTRDEEPVPET
+728 ATCTFTRDEEQVPET

-773 VGEEASAPAPQ
+773 VGEEASAP
-784 SADET
+784 
-789 TAAPATETAQAPVPQ
+789 V
-804 DMDSKVDAPAP
+804 
-815 VSEEASA
+815 
-822 PAPQSADEAPTAPAT
+822 PQSADEAPTAPAT

-881 AQTPVPQ
+881 AQTHVPQ

-926 SAPATQSADG
+926 SAPATQSADD

-943 ADGAT
+943 AGGAT
-948 PASGVT
+948 HASGVT
-954 APAPVPAQNPTT
+954 APAPAPAQNSTT

-979 SGGTVPGA
+979 SGGTVPGT

-1021 APASTTGTNAPTSV
+1021 APASTTGANAPTSV

-1045 SGQSSTAP
+1045 SGQSSTVP

-1059 TTVRPATGA
+1059 AMVRPAAGA

-1111 QPVSAPAST
+1111 QPVSTPAST
-1120 TVSAPGSAPTIPT
+1120 TVSAPGSTPTTPT
-1133 ESSAASAPT
+1133 ESGTASAPA
-1142 STTPAT
+1142 STTPAAPT
-1148 TTPASAPE
+1148 HVSAPE

-1165 ATAPVVNHEA
+1165 ATVPVVNHEA
-1175 SAPTAP
+1175 SVPTAP
-1181 IPATAPASTQ
+1181 IHATAPASTQ
-1191 ESGETASAPS
+1191 ESGETAPAPS
-1201 TATTPATQ
+1201 TATTHATQ

-1219 ESDSSSAGG
+1219 ESGSSPAGG
-1228 HATTPNEGTTHS
+1228 HATAPNEGTTHS
-1240 ESSGTGSVSDVPGAG
+1240 ESSGTGSVSNAPSAD

-1279 AQGSGGTMSPATA
+1279 AQGSGGTTSPATA
-1292 DTASAVPE
+1292 DTTSAVPE

-1313 TPAPVSDTGSS
+1313 TPAPVSDAGSS
-1324 EPSGDSGSSFGNDAG
+1324 EPSGNSGSSSGNGAG

-1363 GTSVSAPASSGNTG
+1363 GTSVSAPTSSGDTG
-1377 SSSESASSGSANDST
+1377 SSSESGPSGSVNDST
-1392 DTPTSETGGTSSETV
+1392 DTPTSETAGTSSEKV

-1459 SSGSAVTETVD
+1459 SGGSTVTETVN
-1470 EAGSESNTQNSH
+1470 EAGSESQTRNSR

-1494 DAEDVSEPDSADEPD
+1494 DTEDAPEPDFADETD

-1556 PEPVAEHEHE
+1556 PEPVTEPKPE
-1566 SEPEQLAEQ
+1566 SEPEQVEEQ

-1584 MTSQSSVTRLSSTNG
+1584 MTSQSSVMRLSSTNG

-1697 NSEPRPYNGHSNG
+1697 NSEPRPYNGRSNG

-1721 RDSHGHGKQDKKH
+1721 RDSQGHGKQNKRND
-1734 NPFSG
+1734 PFSG
-1739 MGDYKRKR
+1739 IDDYKRKR

>member
-1 MSSINSLVNQKRNKN
+1 
-16 LIRRTMLAAIAGC
+16 MLAAVAGC
-29 LMSVC
+29 LMAVC

-118 ISYLINIAHGEK
+118 ISYLINLAHGEK

-183 SGVGSDMT
+183 SSVGSDMT

-599 HFNANDDND
+599 HFNANDDSD

-630 RENEEEQAAMATRI
+630 RENEEEQASMATRI

-743 AETPAAQTNEQ
+743 AETPAVQTNEQ

-760 AAPAPVNEDAPAP
+760 AAPAPLNEDAPAP

-784 SADET
+784 SADE
-789 TAAPATETAQAPVPQ
+789 
-804 DMDSKVDAPAP
+804 
-815 VSEEASA
+815 
-822 PAPQSADEAPTAPAT
+822 APTASAT

-888 DIDSE
+888 DMDSE

-898 PVGEEAAT
+898 PIGEKAAT

-913 GKADAPVPASENA
+913 DKADAPVPASENA

-936 KVAEPTS
+936 KVAEPAS
-943 ADGAT
+943 AGGTT
-948 PASGVT
+948 PASGAT
-954 APAPVPAQNPTT
+954 APTPAPAQNSTT

-979 SGGTVPGA
+979 SGGTVPGT

-995 VPGMAANN
+995 VPGTAANN

-1021 APASTTGTNAPTSV
+1021 APASTTGANAPTSV
-1035 PGTTPAPSTA
+1035 PGTSPAPSTA
-1045 SGQSSTAP
+1045 SGQSSTVP

-1059 TTVRPATGA
+1059 TTVRPAAGA
-1068 GSVSAPA
+1068 GSVSTPA

-1111 QPVSAPAST
+1111 QHVSTPAST

-1133 ESSAASAPT
+1133 ESGAASAPT
-1142 STTPAT
+1142 S

-1175 SAPTAP
+1175 SVPTVP

-1191 ESGETASAPS
+1191 ESGEIASAPS

-1219 ESDSSSAGG
+1219 ESGSSPAGG
-1228 HATTPNEGTTHS
+1228 HETAPNEGTAHS
-1240 ESSGTGSVSDVPGAG
+1240 ESSGTDSVSNVPGAD

-1279 AQGSGGTMSPATA
+1279 AQGSGGTTSPATA
-1292 DTASAVPE
+1292 DTASAAPE

-1324 EPSGDSGSSFGNDAG
+1324 EPSGDSGSSFGNGAG

-1363 GTSVSAPASSGNTG
+1363 GTSVSAPASSGNTD

-1459 SSGSAVTETVD
+1459 TSGSAVTETVD
-1470 EAGSESNTQNSH
+1470 EAGSESHTQNSH
-1482 DDSENYSGGQNT
+1482 DDSENYSSGQNT
-1494 DAEDVSEPDSADEPD
+1494 DTEDVSEPDSADEPD

-1556 PEPVAEHEHE
+1556 PEPVAEPEPE
-1566 SEPEQLAEQ
+1566 TEPEQVAEQ

>member
-1 MSSINSLVNQKRNKN
+1 
-16 LIRRTMLAAIAGC
+16 
-29 LMSVC
+29 MSVC

-728 ATCTFTRDEEPVPET
+728 ATCTFTRDEETASET

-754 PVKDAD
+754 PVKDVD
-760 AAPAPVNEDAPAP
+760 AAPAPLNEDAPAP
-773 VGEEASAPAPQ
+773 VG
-784 SADET
+784 
-789 TAAPATETAQAPVPQ
+789 
-804 DMDSKVDAPAP
+804 
-815 VSEEASA
+815 EEASA

-869 VDETATTPVAET
+869 VDATATTPIAET

-888 DIDSE
+888 DMDSE

-898 PVGEEAAT
+898 PVGEEAVT
-906 PAPQDVG
+906 HAPQDVG
-913 GKADAPVPASENA
+913 DKADAPVPASENA

-943 ADGAT
+943 AGGAT

-954 APAPVPAQNPTT
+954 APAPAPAQNPTT

-979 SGGTVPGA
+979 SGGTVPGT

-1021 APASTTGTNAPTSV
+1021 APGSTTGANAPTSV

-1045 SGQSSTAP
+1045 SGQSSTVP

-1059 TTVRPATGA
+1059 TTVRPAAGA
-1068 GSVSAPA
+1068 GSVSAQA

-1106 AAGQA
+1106 ATGQA
-1111 QPVSAPAST
+1111 HPVSAPAST
-1120 TVSAPGSAPTIPT
+1120 TVSAPGSVPTTPT
-1133 ESSAASAPT
+1133 ESGAASAPA
-1142 STTPAT
+1142 SPAPTTPT
-1148 TTPASAPE
+1148 HVSAPE
-1156 SGSGTTNDG
+1156 SGSGTTNGG

-1363 GTSVSAPASSGNTG
+1363 GTSVSTPASSGNTG

>member
-1 MSSINSLVNQKRNKN
+1 
-16 LIRRTMLAAIAGC
+16 MLAAVAGC

-79 DVSRFVPGFDS
+79 DVSRFVPGFDN

-118 ISYLINIAHGEK
+118 ISYLINLAHGEK
-130 VESIPKLIWN
+130 VESVPKLIWN

-146 MVICGKTFLTMIF
+146 MVICGKTLLTMIF

-257 TARSW
+257 TAKSW

-429 MASGALNADSYNT
+429 MASGALNTDSYNT

-804 DMDSKVDAPAP
+804 D
-815 VSEEASA
+815 
-822 PAPQSADEAPTAPAT
+822 
-837 ETAQAPVPQD
+837 

-869 VDETATTPVAET
+869 VDETATTSVAET

-926 SAPATQSADG
+926 SAPTTQSADG

-1133 ESSAASAPT
+1133 ESGAASAPT

-1175 SAPTAP
+1175 SVPTAP

-1191 ESGETASAPS
+1191 ESGE
-1201 TATTPATQ
+1201 
-1209 ITPET
+1209 I

-1219 ESDSSSAGG
+1219 ESGSSRAGG
-1228 HATTPNEGTTHS
+1228 HETAPNEGTAHS
-1240 ESSGTGSVSDVPGAG
+1240 ESSGTDSVSNVPGTD

-1279 AQGSGGTMSPATA
+1279 AQGSGGTTSPANA
-1292 DTASAVPE
+1292 DTASAAPE

-1307 TTTNVA
+1307 ATTNAA
-1313 TPAPVSDTGSS
+1313 TPAPVSDMGSS
-1324 EPSGDSGSSFGNDAG
+1324 EPSGDSGSSFGNGAG

-1345 PASGESAHA
+1345 PASGESALA

-1363 GTSVSAPASSGNTG
+1363 GTSVSAPASSGNTD
-1377 SSSESASSGSANDST
+1377 SSSESAPSGSANDGT
-1392 DTPTSETGGTSSETV
+1392 DTPTSETGGTSSEKV

-1418 VGETGGSGYSEGD
+1418 VGETGGAGYSEGD

-1436 ETTVETETA
+1436 ETTVETETD

-1459 SSGSAVTETVD
+1459 TSGSAVTETVD
-1470 EAGSESNTQNSH
+1470 EAGSESHTQNSH

-1494 DAEDVSEPDSADEPD
+1494 DTEDVSEPDSADEPD

-1556 PEPVAEHEHE
+1556 PEPVAEPEPE
-1566 SEPEQLAEQ
+1566 SEPEQVAEQ

-1697 NSEPRPYNGHSNG
+1697 NSEPRPYNGRSNG

>member
-1 MSSINSLVNQKRNKN
+1 
-16 LIRRTMLAAIAGC
+16 
-29 LMSVC
+29 MSVC

-630 RENEEEQAAMATRI
+630 RENEEEQAAMTTRI

-754 PVKDAD
+754 PVKDVD
-760 AAPAPVNEDAPAP
+760 AAPAPLNE
-773 VGEEASAPAPQ
+773 
-784 SADET
+784 
-789 TAAPATETAQAPVPQ
+789 
-804 DMDSKVDAPAP
+804 
-815 VSEEASA
+815 
-822 PAPQSADEAPTAPAT
+822 
-837 ETAQAPVPQD
+837 
-847 VDSKVDAPAPVG
+847 DAPAPVG

-913 GKADAPVPASENA
+913 DKADAPVPASENA

-943 ADGAT
+943 AGGAT

-954 APAPVPAQNPTT
+954 APAPAPAQNPTT

-1120 TVSAPGSAPTIPT
+1120 TVSAPGSVPTTPT
-1133 ESSAASAPT
+1133 ESGAASAPA
-1142 STTPAT
+1142 SPAPTTPT
-1148 TTPASAPE
+1148 HVSAPE
-1156 SGSGTTNDG
+1156 SGSGTTNGG

-1240 ESSGTGSVSDVPGAG
+1240 ESSGTGSVSNVPGAG

-1279 AQGSGGTMSPATA
+1279 AQGSGGTTSPANA
-1292 DTASAVPE
+1292 DTASAAPE

-1307 TTTNVA
+1307 ATTNVA

-1324 EPSGDSGSSFGNDAG
+1324 EPSGDSGSSFGNGAG

-1345 PASGESAHA
+1345 PASGESALA

-1377 SSSESASSGSANDST
+1377 SSSESAPSGSANDGT
-1392 DTPTSETGGTSSETV
+1392 DTPTSETGGTSSEKV

-1418 VGETGGSGYSEGD
+1418 VGETGGAGYSEGD

-1459 SSGSAVTETVD
+1459 TSGSAVTETVD

-1494 DAEDVSEPDSADEPD
+1494 DTEDVSEPDSADEPD

-1566 SEPEQLAEQ
+1566 SEPEQVAEQ

-1697 NSEPRPYNGHSNG
+1697 NSEPRPYNGRSNG

-1721 RDSHGHGKQDKKH
+1721 RNSHGHGKQDKKH

-1739 MGDYKRKR
+1739 MDDYKRKR

>member
-1 MSSINSLVNQKRNKN
+1 
-16 LIRRTMLAAIAGC
+16 
-29 LMSVC
+29 MSVC

-97 FIQAINI
+97 FVQAINI

-804 DMDSKVDAPAP
+804 DMDSEVDAPAP

-869 VDETATTPVAET
+869 VDATATTPIAET

-888 DIDSE
+888 DMDSE

-898 PVGEEAAT
+898 PVGEEAVT
-906 PAPQDVG
+906 HAPQDVG
-913 GKADAPVPASENA
+913 DKADAPVPASENA

-943 ADGAT
+943 AGGAT

-954 APAPVPAQNPTT
+954 APAPAPAQNPTT

-979 SGGTVPGA
+979 SGGTVPGT

-1021 APASTTGTNAPTSV
+1021 APGSTTGANAPTSV

-1045 SGQSSTAP
+1045 SGQSSTVP

-1059 TTVRPATGA
+1059 TTVRPAAGA
-1068 GSVSAPA
+1068 GSVSAQA

-1106 AAGQA
+1106 ATGQA
-1111 QPVSAPAST
+1111 HPVSAPAST
-1120 TVSAPGSAPTIPT
+1120 TVSAPGSVPTTPT
-1133 ESSAASAPT
+1133 ESGAASAPA
-1142 STTPAT
+1142 SPAPTTPT
-1148 TTPASAPE
+1148 HVSAPE
-1156 SGSGTTNDG
+1156 SGSGTTNGG

-1363 GTSVSAPASSGNTG
+1363 GTSVSTPASSGNTG

-1566 SEPEQLAEQ
+1566 SEPEQVAEQ

>member
-1 MSSINSLVNQKRNKN
+1 
-16 LIRRTMLAAIAGC
+16 MLAAIAGC

-257 TARSW
+257 TAKSW

-341 VLRSIGNVFGGVASV
+341 VLRSIGNVFGDVAFV

-760 AAPAPVNEDAPAP
+760 AAPAPVSEDTPVP
-773 VGEEASAPAPQ
+773 VGEEASI
-784 SADET
+784 
-789 TAAPATETAQAPVPQ
+789 
-804 DMDSKVDAPAP
+804 
-815 VSEEASA
+815 

-847 VDSKVDAPAPVG
+847 VDSNVDAPAPVG
-859 EEASAPAPQS
+859 EEASVPAPQS

-888 DIDSE
+888 DMDSE

-1080 PTAPVSGGS
+1080 PTAPASGGS

-1133 ESSAASAPT
+1133 ESGAASAPT

-1175 SAPTAP
+1175 SVPTAP

-1191 ESGETASAPS
+1191 ESGEIASAPS

-1209 ITPET
+1209 ITLET

-1219 ESDSSSAGG
+1219 ESGSSRAGG
-1228 HATTPNEGTTHS
+1228 HETAPNEGTAHS
-1240 ESSGTGSVSDVPGAG
+1240 ESSGTDSVSNVPGTD

-1279 AQGSGGTMSPATA
+1279 VQGSSGGTTSPATA
-1292 DTASAVPE
+1292 DTTSAAPE
-1300 SAPAESA
+1300 FAPAESA

-1324 EPSGDSGSSFGNDAG
+1324 EPSGDSGSGSGNGAG

-1363 GTSVSAPASSGNTG
+1363 GTSVSALTSSGNTG

-1575 KRPPIPEAY
+1575 KRPPIPKAY

-1697 NSEPRPYNGHSNG
+1697 NSEPRPYNEHSNG

>member
-1 MSSINSLVNQKRNKN
+1 
-16 LIRRTMLAAIAGC
+16 MLAAVAGC

-326 ITRTTGLDPISEASG
+326 ITRTAGLDPISEASG

-630 RENEEEQAAMATRI
+630 RENDEEQAAMATRI

-728 ATCTFTRDEEPVPET
+728 ATCTFTRDEETASET

-754 PVKDAD
+754 PVKDVD
-760 AAPAPVNEDAPAP
+760 AAPAPLNEDAPAP
-773 VGEEASAPAPQ
+773 VG
-784 SADET
+784 
-789 TAAPATETAQAPVPQ
+789 
-804 DMDSKVDAPAP
+804 
-815 VSEEASA
+815 EEASA

-859 EEASAPAPQS
+859 EEASAPAPQN
-869 VDETATTPVAET
+869 VDATATTPIAET

-888 DIDSE
+888 DMDSE

-898 PVGEEAAT
+898 PVGEEAVT
-906 PAPQDVG
+906 HAPQDVG
-913 GKADAPVPASENA
+913 DKADAPVPASENA

-943 ADGAT
+943 AGGAT
-948 PASGVT
+948 PVSGVT
-954 APAPVPAQNPTT
+954 APAPAPAQNPTT

-979 SGGTVPGA
+979 SGGTVPGT

-1015 PAVNAP
+1015 PAVNTP
-1021 APASTTGTNAPTSV
+1021 APASTTGANAPTSV
-1035 PGTTPAPSTA
+1035 PGTTPTPSTT
-1045 SGQSSTAP
+1045 SGQSSTVP

-1059 TTVRPATGA
+1059 AKAKPTTGA

-1080 PTAPVSGGS
+1080 PSAPVSGDS
-1089 AGVAVAAG
+1089 AG

-1106 AAGQA
+1106 ATGQA
-1111 QPVSAPAST
+1111 HPVSAPAST
-1120 TVSAPGSAPTIPT
+1120 TVSAPGSVPTTPT
-1133 ESSAASAPT
+1133 ESGAASAPA
-1142 STTPAT
+1142 SPAPTTPT
-1148 TTPASAPE
+1148 HVSAPE
-1156 SGSGTTNDG
+1156 SSSGTTNGG

-1240 ESSGTGSVSDVPGAG
+1240 ESSGTGSVSNVPGAG

-1262 SDSAPTSTN
+1262 SDSAPTSIN

-1324 EPSGDSGSSFGNDAG
+1324 EPSGDSGSSFGNGAG

-1363 GTSVSAPASSGNTG
+1363 GTSVSAPASSGNTD

>member
-1 MSSINSLVNQKRNKN
+1 
-16 LIRRTMLAAIAGC
+16 
-29 LMSVC
+29 MSVC

-183 SGVGSDMT
+183 SSVGSDMT

-773 VGEEASAPAPQ
+773 VGEEA
-784 SADET
+784 
-789 TAAPATETAQAPVPQ
+789 
-804 DMDSKVDAPAP
+804 
-815 VSEEASA
+815 
-822 PAPQSADEAPTAPAT
+822 
-837 ETAQAPVPQD
+837 
-847 VDSKVDAPAPVG
+847 
-859 EEASAPAPQS
+859 
-869 VDETATTPVAET
+869 
-881 AQTPVPQ
+881 
-888 DIDSE
+888 
-893 VDAPA
+893 
-898 PVGEEAAT
+898 AT

-943 ADGAT
+943 AGGAT

-954 APAPVPAQNPTT
+954 TPAPAPAQNPTT

-979 SGGTVPGA
+979 SGGTVPGT

-1015 PAVNAP
+1015 PAVNTP
-1021 APASTTGTNAPTSV
+1021 APASTTGANAPTSV
-1035 PGTTPAPSTA
+1035 PGTTPTPSTT
-1045 SGQSSTAP
+1045 SGQSSTVP

-1059 TTVRPATGA
+1059 AKAKPTTGA

-1080 PTAPVSGGS
+1080 PSAPVSGDS
-1089 AGVAVAAG
+1089 AG

-1106 AAGQA
+1106 ATGQA
-1111 QPVSAPAST
+1111 HPVSAPAST
-1120 TVSAPGSAPTIPT
+1120 TVSAPGSVPTTPT
-1133 ESSAASAPT
+1133 ESGAASAPA
-1142 STTPAT
+1142 SPAPTTPT
-1148 TTPASAPE
+1148 HVSAPE
-1156 SGSGTTNDG
+1156 SGSGTTNGG

-1228 HATTPNEGTTHS
+1228 HATAPNEGTTHS
-1240 ESSGTGSVSDVPGAG
+1240 ESSGTDSVSNVP
-1255 GTDTLGR
+1255 TDTLGR

-1279 AQGSGGTMSPATA
+1279 AQGGGGTTSPATA
-1292 DTASAVPE
+1292 DTASAAPE

-1324 EPSGDSGSSFGNDAG
+1324 EPSGDSGSSSGNSAG

-1363 GTSVSAPASSGNTG
+1363 GTSVSALTSSGNTG

-1392 DTPTSETGGTSSETV
+1392 NTPTSETGGTSSETV

-1566 SEPEQLAEQ
+1566 SEPEQVAEQ

-1697 NSEPRPYNGHSNG
+1697 NSEPRPYNGRSNG

-1721 RDSHGHGKQDKKH
+1721 RDSQGHGKQNKRN

-1739 MGDYKRKR
+1739 MDDYKRKR

>member
-1 MSSINSLVNQKRNKN
+1 
-16 LIRRTMLAAIAGC
+16 
-29 LMSVC
+29 MSVC

-79 DVSRFVPGFDS
+79 DVSRFVPGFDN

-118 ISYLINIAHGEK
+118 ISYLINLAHGEK
-130 VESIPKLIWN
+130 VESVPKLIWN

-146 MVICGKTFLTMIF
+146 MVICGKTLLTMIF

-257 TARSW
+257 TAKSW

-533 KFGLRKVGEDA
+533 KFGLRKLGEDA

-722 DGKNSQ
+722 DGKNSR

-754 PVKDAD
+754 PVKDVD
-760 AAPAPVNEDAPAP
+760 AAPAPLNEDAPAP
-773 VGEEASAPAPQ
+773 VG
-784 SADET
+784 
-789 TAAPATETAQAPVPQ
+789 
-804 DMDSKVDAPAP
+804 
-815 VSEEASA
+815 EEASA

-869 VDETATTPVAET
+869 VDATATTPIAET

-888 DIDSE
+888 DMDSE

-898 PVGEEAAT
+898 PVGEEAVT
-906 PAPQDVG
+906 HAPQDVG
-913 GKADAPVPASENA
+913 DKADAPVPASENA

-943 ADGAT
+943 AGGAT

-954 APAPVPAQNPTT
+954 APAPAPAQNPTT

-979 SGGTVPGA
+979 SGGTVPGT

-1021 APASTTGTNAPTSV
+1021 APGSTTGANAPTSV

-1045 SGQSSTAP
+1045 SGQSSTVP

-1059 TTVRPATGA
+1059 TTVRPAAGA
-1068 GSVSAPA
+1068 GSVSAQA

-1106 AAGQA
+1106 ATGQA
-1111 QPVSAPAST
+1111 HPVSAPAST
-1120 TVSAPGSAPTIPT
+1120 TVSAPGSVPTTPT
-1133 ESSAASAPT
+1133 ESGAASAPA
-1142 STTPAT
+1142 SPAPTTPT
-1148 TTPASAPE
+1148 HVSAPE
-1156 SGSGTTNDG
+1156 SGSGTTNGG

-1240 ESSGTGSVSDVPGAG
+1240 ESSGTGSVSNVPGAG

-1324 EPSGDSGSSFGNDAG
+1324 EPSGDSGSSFGNGAG

-1363 GTSVSAPASSGNTG
+1363 GTSVSAPASSGNTD

-1436 ETTVETETA
+1436 ETTVKTETA

-1459 SSGSAVTETVD
+1459 TSGSAVTETVD
-1470 EAGSESNTQNSH
+1470 EVGSESHTQNSH

-1494 DAEDVSEPDSADEPD
+1494 DTEDVSEPDSADEPD

-1566 SEPEQLAEQ
+1566 SEPEQVAEQ